1 MSMKRHNKQKK
12 KQNRG
17 IAAIVTASVLAVTL
31 GTVGV
36 FHQMQPIEAYA
47 KESFTGTK
55 QVVEGHTGDDN
66 PFVILDIVPSY
77 ATYKW
82 NGDETQSYQISTGTL
97 GYLVNGQSTM
107 ASDYAGIYKDH
118 SADLLTWQKRSEL
131 VNEIWKSGTGDSDLT
146 FQYEEAYG
154 SGNTRKDL
162 NTPNANGWQ
171 LLIEQETLQ
180 AGDQTTGATAH
191 SGMMKGY
198 FKKYETPDPSVSQ
211 TATPDRTGYDYVK
224 VGDWSEDEGSGES
237 SDNIYQFDQTNGTY
251 QLKFQ
256 KASGS
261 GLTQGY
267 VINDAQNGTQQ
278 ITENNKADYSSS
290 TGLYYKD
297 TNEDFVYAGTIAS
310 VFRSNSISLDEY
322 YSNPVTSSDSNSS
335 DSNLSDSTPSASAST
350 DAEITDTD
358 EKTAEAAATATA
370 TSAATPTTAP
380 ASAAAS
386 ATPTATTTTS
396 TTAAAGTTSK
406 PAATT
411 APDKTA
417 ATAVKAETTTVNNKI
432 NYAAYVPSVLY
443 SELQQTTTPKAV
455 PVTSPSTTDQ
465 STDTDTNSESSDAD
479 NNNSNDLS
487 VPQPVSQPGT
497 ERAYYIVTFKYVT
510 NIAADGSQTIYEVI
524 PGSETEISD
533 TTTNRPYD
541 VYVKSG
547 STAEAGTTPSASA
560 DSSADVSASPSVTPS
575 ASPSSTPDI
584 NTDKVFLYV
593 GPGQGD
599 YKLTDQADLSDA
611 DKKRQ
616 APVWME
622 VRNAPTYFR
631 FNGGCDWLKNY
642 VFHALSGGDN
652 ANENFKI
659 QVRTIRADELTQD
672 MIEKADLVYLESG
685 TAPFIRSDSA
695 NVSLTYLSQDT
706 QTVQRDGN
714 SMTTGMTREN
724 AYGLLYQAAVNLLP
738 VIVDYQAATREEYKD
753 LDYQKVAKIFL
764 KEDLENF
771 VNDAHTDQNW
781 MFEHLGDSG
790 YPDRTYNGNHFVN
803 RNVYMVNSSTPL
815 VNGDFPKAFD
825 EGSTGSGF
833 SEVLN
838 LIQSENALL
847 SEDNRI
853 PESVC
858 KAKAIEYIINYSVGF
873 IAEFTDLRIMELQ
886 PTNNDQA
893 DLKAENPTD
902 NSTTLYWQRNATGSV
917 KKQVLRSSRKVNVQV
932 TTKTPAS
939 FNSEWEDI
947 NQNYNLVF
955 LGLDGQKLNYAAGL
969 WSSTVYND
977 QDLNGKLYHTG
988 DQAGGSD
995 ERYDAS
1001 DITKRKK
1008 QELLDFMKAGY
1019 PVLVENDFFNG
1030 KSAKNGADRI
1040 NTKYVAADT
1049 QMYDFLRQATTDYAD
1064 RIYTI
1069 DDVHSNIL
1077 FLAQL
1082 NIDHPVIRVT
1092 DTADVTLSEA
1102 SNGEFSVSF
1111 GYSITNQNGGG
1122 YGGECSTELYLDMNG
1137 DGNYTDAERV
1147 DNSSAEGGVIR
1158 AAADGGQMS
1167 ILFTEDPGSRAI
1179 PFRLRV
1185 VDNGNTYRR
1194 SSVEGIL
1201 TVLDT
1206 TKEKIRVL
1214 QIGDPDTTS
1223 LSNLYQQEN
1232 STLGYYLKAAEN
1244 TMNVKL
1250 DIETVSSAMLGEKLA
1265 KNQDYLDQWD
1275 LLIVGFGNGS
1285 ENIQAG
1291 RIEDYIQKGHSV
1303 LVTGKEATDGKRQ
1316 MSAMLLGQDENRK
1329 TYGKLGRDTGSLYRY
1344 AGLEAGMFGA
1354 QSSLSAVG
1362 LNEGSIFSYPYSIGK
1377 SAALDGGKSYQA
1389 YDYLLDLSSLKAPF
1403 VTPWF
1408 VFSQSGNNTN
1418 AYDVS
1423 PKDGANNYWLYSR
1436 SNVVFIGNDD
1446 YSGFTYQADN
1456 QQNPVGTGL
1465 LESQMFVNAMM
1476 LAYDSG
1482 VHNLKVD
1489 IVAGFDTTAAK
1500 VASISIPFDKDLENQ
1515 GESGLLDETVDV
1527 YFKFKNS
1534 NLTLSNAYNV
1544 NFYYEDTAGSVT
1556 LNVGDEV
1563 VQVTP
1568 FTSSLWTVQD
1578 NTLTEVA
1585 ASQIRQGKVYRFKA
1599 PVIALQNNTA
1609 ATNAKI
1615 YVEVVSALERPDGSE
1630 GAGSKEIR
1638 GYDSVTFTRT
1648 QLFLLE

>member
-131 VNEIWKSGTGDSDLT
+131 VNEIWKSGTGDSDLV

-198 FKKYETPDPSVSQ
+198 FKKYETPDPDASQ
-211 TATPDRTGYDYVK
+211 AATPDRTGYDYVK
-224 VGDWSEDEGSGES
+224 VGNWNEDEGSGES

-251 QLKFQ
+251 QLQFC

-267 VINDAQNGTQQ
+267 VIKDTDP
-278 ITENNKADYSSS
+278 IDENNKDNYSSV
-290 TGLYYKD
+290 TGVYYMD
-297 TNEDFVYAGTIAS
+297 ADSNFVYAGTIAS

-335 DSNLSDSTPSASAST
+335 DSNLSDSTPLASAST
-350 DAEITDTD
+350 DAELTDTD

-380 ASAAAS
+380 ASAVAS
-386 ATPTATTTTS
+386 ATPTATTS

-411 APDKTA
+411 APDKAA
-417 ATAVKAETTTVNNKI
+417 ATAVKTETTTVNNKI

-443 SELQQTTTPKAV
+443 SELQQTTTPTPKAV
-455 PVTSPSTTDQ
+455 PVTSPSTTDRN
-465 STDTDTNSESSDAD
+465 TDTDTNSESSDAD

-487 VPQPVSQPGT
+487 VPQPVAQTGNGT
-497 ERAYYIVTFKYVT
+497 AYYIVTFKYVT

-560 DSSADVSASPSVTPS
+560 DSSADVSASPSVAPS

-790 YPDRTYNGNHFVN
+790 YPDRSYNSNHFVN
-803 RNVYMVNSSTPL
+803 RNVYIINSSTPL

-1001 DITKRKK
+1001 DITERKK
-1008 QELLDFMKAGY
+1008 NELLDFMKAGY

-1030 KSAKNGADRI
+1030 KSAKNGADLI

-1049 QMYDFLRQATTDYAD
+1049 QMYDFLKHATTDYAD

-1082 NIDHPVIRVT
+1082 NIDHPVMRVT

-1102 SNGEFSVSF
+1102 SNGEFSVFF
-1111 GYSITNQNGGG
+1111 GYSITNQNGGS

-1147 DNSSAEGGVIR
+1147 DNSSAEGSVIR

-1214 QIGDPDTTS
+1214 QIGDPDATS

-1244 TMNVKL
+1244 TMNVKF
-1250 DIETVSSAMLGEKLA
+1250 DIETVSTAMLGEKLA
-1265 KNQDYLDQWD
+1265 KNPDYLEQWD

-1285 ENIQAG
+1285 ENISSG

-1316 MSAMLLGQDENRK
+1316 MSTALLGQYENRK

-1344 AGLEAGMFGA
+1344 AGLDAGMFGA
-1354 QSSLSAVG
+1354 QSNLSAVG
-1362 LNEGSIFSYPYSIGK
+1362 LNTGSVFSYPYSIGK

-1465 LESQMFVNAMM
+1465 QESQMFVNAMM

-1534 NLTLSNAYNV
+1534 NLTLSNASNV

-1630 GAGSKEIR
+1630 GAGSKEVR

>member
-131 VNEIWKSGTGDSDLT
+131 VNEIWKSGTGDSDLV

-198 FKKYETPDPSVSQ
+198 FKKYETPDPDASQ
-211 TATPDRTGYDYVK
+211 AATPDRTGYDYVK
-224 VGDWSEDEGSGES
+224 VGNWNEDEGSGES

-251 QLKFQ
+251 QLQFR

-267 VINDAQNGTQQ
+267 VIKDTDP
-278 ITENNKADYSSS
+278 IDENNKDNYSSV
-290 TGLYYKD
+290 TGVYYMD
-297 TNEDFVYAGTIAS
+297 ADSNFVYAGTIAS

-335 DSNLSDSTPSASAST
+335 DSNLSDSTPLASAST
-350 DAEITDTD
+350 DAELTDTD

-386 ATPTATTTTS
+386 ATPTATTS

-411 APDKTA
+411 APDKAA
-417 ATAVKAETTTVNNKI
+417 ATAVKTETTTVNNKI

-443 SELQQTTTPKAV
+443 SELQQTTTPTPKAV
-455 PVTSPSTTDQ
+455 PVTSPSTTDRN
-465 STDTDTNSESSDAD
+465 TDTDTNSESSDAD

-487 VPQPVSQPGT
+487 VPQPVAQTGT
-497 ERAYYIVTFKYVT
+497 GTAYYIVTFKYVT
-510 NIAADGSQTIYEVI
+510 DIAADGSQTIYEVI
-524 PGSETEISD
+524 PGSETEISGD
-533 TTTNRPYD
+533 TTNRPYD

-547 STAEAGTTPSASA
+547 SAAEAGTTPSASA

-584 NTDKVFLYV
+584 RTDKVFLYV

-652 ANENFKI
+652 TNENFKI

-685 TAPFIRSDSA
+685 TASFIRSDSA
-695 NVSLTYLSQDT
+695 NVSLTYLRQDT

-738 VIVDYQAATREEYKD
+738 VIVDYQAATKEEYKD
-753 LDYQKVAKIFL
+753 LDYQKVAKMFL

-932 TTKTPAS
+932 TTKTPSS

-955 LGLDGQKLNYAAGL
+955 AGLDGQKLNYAAGL
-969 WSSTVYND
+969 WSSTAYND
-977 QDLNGKLYHTG
+977 SNLNGKLYHTG

-1001 DITKRKK
+1001 DITERKK

-1049 QMYDFLRQATTDYAD
+1049 QMYDFLKQATTDYAD

-1102 SNGEFSVSF
+1102 LNGEFSVSF
-1111 GYSITNQNGGG
+1111 GYSITNQNGGS
-1122 YGGECSTELYLDMNG
+1122 YDGECSTELYLDMNG

-1147 DNSSAEGGVIR
+1147 DNVSAEGNVIR

-1214 QIGDPDTTS
+1214 QIGDPDATS

-1244 TMNVKL
+1244 TMNVKF
-1250 DIETVSSAMLGEKLA
+1250 DIETVSTAMLGEKLA
-1265 KNQDYLDQWD
+1265 KNPDYLEQWD

-1285 ENIQAG
+1285 ENISSG

-1316 MSAMLLGQDENRK
+1316 MSTALLGQYENRK

-1344 AGLEAGMFGA
+1344 AGLDAGMFGA
-1354 QSSLSAVG
+1354 QSNLSAVG
-1362 LNEGSIFSYPYSIGK
+1362 LNTGSVFSYPYSIGK

-1465 LESQMFVNAMM
+1465 QESQMFVNAMM

-1630 GAGSKEIR
+1630 GAGSKEVR

>member
-131 VNEIWKSGTGDSDLT
+131 VNEIWKSGTGDSDLV

-198 FKKYETPDPSVSQ
+198 FKKYETPDPDASQ
-211 TATPDRTGYDYVK
+211 AATPDRTGYDYVK
-224 VGDWSEDEGSGES
+224 VGNWNEDEGSGES

-251 QLKFQ
+251 QLQFR

-267 VINDAQNGTQQ
+267 VIKDTDP
-278 ITENNKADYSSS
+278 IDENNKDNYSSV
-290 TGLYYKD
+290 TGVYYMD
-297 TNEDFVYAGTIAS
+297 ADSNFVYAGTIAS

-335 DSNLSDSTPSASAST
+335 DSNLSDSTPLASAST
-350 DAEITDTD
+350 DAELTDTD

-386 ATPTATTTTS
+386 ATPTATTS

-411 APDKTA
+411 APDKAA
-417 ATAVKAETTTVNNKI
+417 ATAVKTETTTVNNKI

-443 SELQQTTTPKAV
+443 SELQQTTTPTPKAV
-455 PVTSPSTTDQ
+455 PVTSPSTTDRN
-465 STDTDTNSESSDAD
+465 TDTDTNSESSDAD

-487 VPQPVSQPGT
+487 VPQPVAQTGT
-497 ERAYYIVTFKYVT
+497 GTAYYIVTFKYVT
-510 NIAADGSQTIYEVI
+510 DIAADGSQTIYEVI
-524 PGSETEISD
+524 PGSETEISGD
-533 TTTNRPYD
+533 TTNRPYD

-547 STAEAGTTPSASA
+547 SAAEAGTTPSASA

-584 NTDKVFLYV
+584 RTDKVFLYV

-685 TAPFIRSDSA
+685 TASFIRSDSA
-695 NVSLTYLSQDT
+695 NVSLTYLRQDT

-738 VIVDYQAATREEYKD
+738 VIVDYQAATKEEYKD
-753 LDYQKVAKIFL
+753 LDYQKVAKMFL

-932 TTKTPAS
+932 TTKTPSS

-955 LGLDGQKLNYAAGL
+955 AGLDGQKLNYAAGL
-969 WSSTVYND
+969 WSSTAYND
-977 QDLNGKLYHTG
+977 SNLNGKLYHTG

-1001 DITKRKK
+1001 DITERKK

-1049 QMYDFLRQATTDYAD
+1049 QMYDFLKQATTDYAD

-1102 SNGEFSVSF
+1102 LNGEFSVSF
-1111 GYSITNQNGGG
+1111 GYSITNQNGGS
-1122 YGGECSTELYLDMNG
+1122 YDGECSTELYLDMNG

-1147 DNSSAEGGVIR
+1147 DNVSAEGNVIR

-1214 QIGDPDTTS
+1214 QIGDPDATS

-1244 TMNVKL
+1244 TMNVKF
-1250 DIETVSSAMLGEKLA
+1250 DIETVSTAMLGEKLA
-1265 KNQDYLDQWD
+1265 KNPDYLEQWD

-1285 ENIQAG
+1285 ENISSG

-1316 MSAMLLGQDENRK
+1316 MSTALLGQYENRK

-1344 AGLEAGMFGA
+1344 AGLDAGMFGA
-1354 QSSLSAVG
+1354 QSNLSAVG
-1362 LNEGSIFSYPYSIGK
+1362 LNTGSVFSYPYSIGK

-1465 LESQMFVNAMM
+1465 QESQMFVNAMM

-1630 GAGSKEIR
+1630 GAGSKEVR

>member
-131 VNEIWKSGTGDSDLT
+131 VNEIWKSGTGDSDLV

-198 FKKYETPDPSVSQ
+198 FKKYETPDPDASQ
-211 TATPDRTGYDYVK
+211 AATPDRTGYDYVK
-224 VGDWSEDEGSGES
+224 VGNWNEDEGSGES

-251 QLKFQ
+251 QLQFR

-267 VINDAQNGTQQ
+267 VIKDTDP
-278 ITENNKADYSSS
+278 IDENNKDNYSSV
-290 TGLYYKD
+290 TGVYYMD
-297 TNEDFVYAGTIAS
+297 ADSNFVYAGTIAS

-335 DSNLSDSTPSASAST
+335 DSNLSDSTPLASAST
-350 DAEITDTD
+350 DAELTDTD

-380 ASAAAS
+380 ASAVAS
-386 ATPTATTTTS
+386 ATPTATTS

-411 APDKTA
+411 APDKAA
-417 ATAVKAETTTVNNKI
+417 ATAVKTETTTVNNKI

-524 PGSETEISD
+524 PGSETEISGD
-533 TTTNRPYD
+533 TTNRPYD

-547 STAEAGTTPSASA
+547 SAAEAGTTPSASA

-695 NVSLTYLSQDT
+695 NVSLTYLRQDT

-714 SMTTGMTREN
+714 SITTGMTREN

-738 VIVDYQAATREEYKD
+738 VIVDYQAVTREEYKD
-753 LDYQKVAKIFL
+753 LDYQKVAKMFL

-771 VNDAHTDQNW
+771 VNDAHTDKNW

-790 YPDRTYNGNHFVN
+790 YPDRSYNGNHFVN

-1244 TMNVKL
+1244 TMNVKF

-1489 IVAGFDTTAAK
+1489 IVAGFDTTAAE

-1615 YVEVVSALERPDGSE
+1615 YVEVVSALERLDGLE
-1630 GAGSKEIR
+1630 GAGSKEVR

>member
-1 MSMKRHNKQKK
+1 
-12 KQNRG
+12 
-17 IAAIVTASVLAVTL
+17 
-31 GTVGV
+31 
-36 FHQMQPIEAYA
+36 MQPIEAYA

-131 VNEIWKSGTGDSDLT
+131 VNEIWKSGTGDSDLV

-198 FKKYETPDPSVSQ
+198 FKKYETPDPDASQ
-211 TATPDRTGYDYVK
+211 AATPDRTGYDYVK
-224 VGDWSEDEGSGES
+224 VGNWNEDEGSGES

-251 QLKFQ
+251 QLQFRKT
-256 KASGS
+256 SGS

-335 DSNLSDSTPSASAST
+335 DSNLSDSTPLASAST
-350 DAEITDTD
+350 DAELTDTD

-380 ASAAAS
+380 ASAVAS
-386 ATPTATTTTS
+386 ATPTATTS

-411 APDKTA
+411 APDKAA
-417 ATAVKAETTTVNNKI
+417 ATAVKTETTTVNNKI

-443 SELQQTTTPKAV
+443 SELQQTTTPTPKAV
-455 PVTSPSTTDQ
+455 PVTSPSTTDRN
-465 STDTDTNSESSDAD
+465 TDTDTNSESSDAD

-487 VPQPVSQPGT
+487 VPQPVAQTGT
-497 ERAYYIVTFKYVT
+497 GTAYYIVTFKYVT
-510 NIAADGSQTIYEVI
+510 DIAADGSQTIYEVI
-524 PGSETEISD
+524 PGSETEISGD
-533 TTTNRPYD
+533 TTNRPYD

-560 DSSADVSASPSVTPS
+560 DSSAEVSASLSVTPS

-685 TAPFIRSDSA
+685 TVPFIRSDSA
-695 NVSLTYLSQDT
+695 NVSLTYLRQDT

-714 SMTTGMTREN
+714 SITTGMTREN

-738 VIVDYQAATREEYKD
+738 VIVDYQAVTREEYKD
-753 LDYQKVAKIFL
+753 LDYQKVAKMFL

-771 VNDAHTDQNW
+771 VNDAHTDKNW

-790 YPDRTYNGNHFVN
+790 YPDRSYNGNHFVN

-838 LIQSENALL
+838 LIRSENALL

-902 NSTTLYWQRNATGSV
+902 NSTTLYWQRNAKGSV

-932 TTKTPAS
+932 TTKTPSS

-955 LGLDGQKLNYAAGL
+955 VGLDGQKLNYAAGL
-969 WSSTVYND
+969 WSSTAYND
-977 QDLNGKLYHTG
+977 SNLNGKLYHTG

-1001 DITKRKK
+1001 DITERKK

-1030 KSAKNGADRI
+1030 KSAKNGVDRI

-1049 QMYDFLRQATTDYAD
+1049 QMYDFLKQATTDYAD

-1102 SNGEFSVSF
+1102 LNGEFSVSF
-1111 GYSITNQNGGG
+1111 GYSITNQNGGS
-1122 YGGECSTELYLDMNG
+1122 YDGECSTELYLDMNG

-1147 DNSSAEGGVIR
+1147 DNVSAEGNVIR

-1201 TVLDT
+1201 TVVDA

-1214 QIGDPDTTS
+1214 QIGEPDTTS

-1232 STLGYYLKAAEN
+1232 STLGYYLRAAEN
-1244 TMNVKL
+1244 GMNVKF

-1265 KNQDYLDQWD
+1265 KNQDYLEQWD

-1285 ENIQAG
+1285 ENISSG

-1316 MSAMLLGQDENRK
+1316 MSTALLGQYETRK

-1344 AGLEAGMFGA
+1344 AGLDAGMFGA

-1377 SAALDGGKSYQA
+1377 SVALDGGKSYQA

-1418 AYDVS
+1418 AYDIS
-1423 PKDGANNYWLYSR
+1423 LKDGANNYWLYSR

-1465 LESQMFVNAMM
+1465 QESQMFVNAMM
-1476 LAYDSG
+1476 LAYDAG
-1482 VHNLKVD
+1482 IHNLKVD

-1515 GESGLLDETVDV
+1515 SGSGLLDETVDV

-1534 NLTLSNAYNV
+1534 NLTLSNAYTV
-1544 NFYYEDTAGSVT
+1544 NFYYEDTAGSDT
-1556 LNVGDEV
+1556 LNVGDEK

-1578 NTLTEVA
+1578 NTLTEVS

-1630 GAGSKEIR
+1630 GVGSKAVR

-1648 QLFLLE
+1648 QLFLLV

>member
-198 FKKYETPDPSVSQ
+198 FKKYETPDPDASQ
-211 TATPDRTGYDYVK
+211 AATPDRTGYDYVK
-224 VGDWSEDEGSGES
+224 VGNWNEDEGSGES

-251 QLKFQ
+251 QLQFR

-267 VINDAQNGTQQ
+267 VIKDTDP
-278 ITENNKADYSSS
+278 IDENNKDNYSSV
-290 TGLYYKD
+290 TGVYYMD
-297 TNEDFVYAGTIAS
+297 ADSNFVYAGTIAS

-1001 DITKRKK
+1001 DITERKK

-1102 SNGEFSVSF
+1102 SNGEFSVFF
-1111 GYSITNQNGGG
+1111 GYSITNQNGGS

-1147 DNSSAEGGVIR
+1147 DNSSAEGSVIR

-1214 QIGDPDTTS
+1214 QIGDPDATS

-1244 TMNVKL
+1244 TMNVKF
-1250 DIETVSSAMLGEKLA
+1250 DIETVSTAMLGEKLA
-1265 KNQDYLDQWD
+1265 KNPDYLEQWD

-1285 ENIQAG
+1285 ENISSG

-1303 LVTGKEATDGKRQ
+1303 LVTGKEAMDGKRQ
-1316 MSAMLLGQDENRK
+1316 MSAMLLGQDENLK

-1377 SAALDGGKSYQA
+1377 SVALDGGKSYQA

-1465 LESQMFVNAMM
+1465 QESQMFVNAMM
-1476 LAYDSG
+1476 LAYDAG
-1482 VHNLKVD
+1482 VHNMKVD

-1630 GAGSKEIR
+1630 GAGSKEVR

>member
-131 VNEIWKSGTGDSDLT
+131 VNEIWKSGTGDSDLV

-198 FKKYETPDPSVSQ
+198 FKKYETPDPDASQ
-211 TATPDRTGYDYVK
+211 AATPDRTGYDYVK
-224 VGDWSEDEGSGES
+224 VGNWNEDEGSGES

-251 QLKFQ
+251 QLQFR

-267 VINDAQNGTQQ
+267 VIKDTDP
-278 ITENNKADYSSS
+278 IDENNKDNYSSV
-290 TGLYYKD
+290 TGVYYMD
-297 TNEDFVYAGTIAS
+297 ADSNFVYAGTIAS

-335 DSNLSDSTPSASAST
+335 DSNLSDSTPLASAST
-350 DAEITDTD
+350 DAELTDTD

-386 ATPTATTTTS
+386 ATPTATTS

-411 APDKTA
+411 APDKAA
-417 ATAVKAETTTVNNKI
+417 ATAVKTETTTVNNKI

-443 SELQQTTTPKAV
+443 SELQQTTTPTPKTV
-455 PVTSPSTTDQ
+455 PVTSPSTTDRN
-465 STDTDTNSESSDAD
+465 TDTDTNSESSDAD

-487 VPQPVSQPGT
+487 VPQPVAQTGT
-497 ERAYYIVTFKYVT
+497 GTAYYIVTFKYVT
-510 NIAADGSQTIYEVI
+510 DIAADGSQTIYEVI
-524 PGSETEISD
+524 PGSETEISGD
-533 TTTNRPYD
+533 TTNRPYD

-547 STAEAGTTPSASA
+547 SAAEAGTTPSASA

-584 NTDKVFLYV
+584 RTDKVFLYV

-672 MIEKADLVYLESG
+672 MIEKADLVYLENG
-685 TAPFIRSDSA
+685 TASFIRSDSA
-695 NVSLTYLSQDT
+695 NVSLTYLRQDT

-738 VIVDYQAATREEYKD
+738 VIVDYQAATKEEYKD
-753 LDYQKVAKIFL
+753 LDYQKVAKMFL

-932 TTKTPAS
+932 TTKTPSS

-955 LGLDGQKLNYAAGL
+955 AGLDGQKLNYAAGL
-969 WSSTVYND
+969 WSSTAYND
-977 QDLNGKLYHTG
+977 SNLNGKLYHTG

-1001 DITKRKK
+1001 DITERKK

-1049 QMYDFLRQATTDYAD
+1049 QMYDFLKQATTDYAD

-1102 SNGEFSVSF
+1102 LNGEFSVSF
-1111 GYSITNQNGGG
+1111 GYSITNQNGGS
-1122 YGGECSTELYLDMNG
+1122 YDGECSTELYLDMNG

-1147 DNSSAEGGVIR
+1147 DNVSAEGNVIR

-1214 QIGDPDTTS
+1214 QIGDPDATS

-1244 TMNVKL
+1244 TMNVKF
-1250 DIETVSSAMLGEKLA
+1250 DIETVSTAMLGEKLA
-1265 KNQDYLDQWD
+1265 KNPDYLEQWD

-1285 ENIQAG
+1285 ENISSG

-1316 MSAMLLGQDENRK
+1316 MSTALLGQYENRK

-1344 AGLEAGMFGA
+1344 AGLDAGMFGA
-1354 QSSLSAVG
+1354 QSNLSAVG
-1362 LNEGSIFSYPYSIGK
+1362 LNTGSVFSYPYSIGK

-1465 LESQMFVNAMM
+1465 QESQMFVNAMM

-1630 GAGSKEIR
+1630 GAGSKEVR

>member
-131 VNEIWKSGTGDSDLT
+131 VNEIWKSGTGDSDLV

-198 FKKYETPDPSVSQ
+198 FKKYETPDPDASQ
-211 TATPDRTGYDYVK
+211 AATPDRTGYDYVK
-224 VGDWSEDEGSGES
+224 VGNWNEDEGSGES

-251 QLKFQ
+251 QLQFR

-267 VINDAQNGTQQ
+267 VIKDTDP
-278 ITENNKADYSSS
+278 IDENNKDNYSSV
-290 TGLYYKD
+290 TGVYYMD
-297 TNEDFVYAGTIAS
+297 ADSNFVYAGTIAS

-335 DSNLSDSTPSASAST
+335 DSNLSDSTPLASAST
-350 DAEITDTD
+350 DAELTDTD

-386 ATPTATTTTS
+386 ATPTATTS

-411 APDKTA
+411 APDKAA
-417 ATAVKAETTTVNNKI
+417 ATAVKTETTTVNNKI

-443 SELQQTTTPKAV
+443 SELQQTTTPTPKAV
-455 PVTSPSTTDQ
+455 PVTSPSTTDRN
-465 STDTDTNSESSDAD
+465 TDTDTNSESSDAD

-487 VPQPVSQPGT
+487 VPQPVAQTGT
-497 ERAYYIVTFKYVT
+497 GTAYYIVTFKYVT
-510 NIAADGSQTIYEVI
+510 DIAADGSQTIYEVI
-524 PGSETEISD
+524 PGSETEISGD
-533 TTTNRPYD
+533 TTNRPYD

-547 STAEAGTTPSASA
+547 SAAEAGTTPSASA

-584 NTDKVFLYV
+584 RTDKVFLYV

-685 TAPFIRSDSA
+685 TASFIRSDSA
-695 NVSLTYLSQDT
+695 NVSLTYLRQDT

-738 VIVDYQAATREEYKD
+738 VIVDYQAATKEEYKD
-753 LDYQKVAKIFL
+753 LDYQKVAKMFL

-932 TTKTPAS
+932 TTKTPSS

-955 LGLDGQKLNYAAGL
+955 AGLDGQKLNYAAGL
-969 WSSTVYND
+969 WSSTAYND
-977 QDLNGKLYHTG
+977 SNLNGKLYHTG

-1001 DITKRKK
+1001 DITERKK

-1049 QMYDFLRQATTDYAD
+1049 QMYDFLKQATTDYAD

-1102 SNGEFSVSF
+1102 LNGEFSVSF
-1111 GYSITNQNGGG
+1111 GYSITNQNGGS
-1122 YGGECSTELYLDMNG
+1122 YDGECSTELYLDMNG

-1147 DNSSAEGGVIR
+1147 DNVSAEGNVIR

-1214 QIGDPDTTS
+1214 QIGDPDATS

-1244 TMNVKL
+1244 TMNVKF
-1250 DIETVSSAMLGEKLA
+1250 DIETVSTAMLGEKLA
-1265 KNQDYLDQWD
+1265 KNPDYLEQWD

-1285 ENIQAG
+1285 ENISSG

-1316 MSAMLLGQDENRK
+1316 MSTALLGQYENRK

-1344 AGLEAGMFGA
+1344 AGLDAGMFGA
-1354 QSSLSAVG
+1354 QSNLSAVG
-1362 LNEGSIFSYPYSIGK
+1362 LNTGSVFSYPYSIGK

-1465 LESQMFVNAMM
+1465 QESQMFVNAMM

-1544 NFYYEDTAGSVT
+1544 NFYYDDTAGSVT

-1578 NTLTEVA
+1578 NTFTEVA

-1630 GAGSKEIR
+1630 GAGSKEVR

>member
-131 VNEIWKSGTGDSDLT
+131 VNEIWKSGTGDSDLV

-198 FKKYETPDPSVSQ
+198 FKKYETPDPDASQ
-211 TATPDRTGYDYVK
+211 AATPDRTGYDYVK
-224 VGDWSEDEGSGES
+224 VGNWNEDEGSGES

-251 QLKFQ
+251 QLQFR

-267 VINDAQNGTQQ
+267 VIKDTDP
-278 ITENNKADYSSS
+278 IDENNKDNYSSV
-290 TGLYYKD
+290 TGVYYMD
-297 TNEDFVYAGTIAS
+297 ADSNFVYAGTIAS

-335 DSNLSDSTPSASAST
+335 DSNLSDSTPLASAST
-350 DAEITDTD
+350 DAELTDTD
-358 EKTAEAAATATA
+358 EKTAEAAAT
-370 TSAATPTTAP
+370 PTTAP
-380 ASAAAS
+380 ASAVAS
-386 ATPTATTTTS
+386 ATPTATTS

-411 APDKTA
+411 APDKAA
-417 ATAVKAETTTVNNKI
+417 ATAVKTETTTVNNKI

-443 SELQQTTTPKAV
+443 SELQQTTTPTPKAV
-455 PVTSPSTTDQ
+455 PVTSPSTTDRN
-465 STDTDTNSESSDAD
+465 TDTDTNSESSDAD

-487 VPQPVSQPGT
+487 VPQPVAQTGT
-497 ERAYYIVTFKYVT
+497 GTAYYIVTFKYVT
-510 NIAADGSQTIYEVI
+510 DIAADGSQTIYEVI
-524 PGSETEISD
+524 PGSETEISGD
-533 TTTNRPYD
+533 TTNRPYD

-560 DSSADVSASPSVTPS
+560 DSSAEVSASLSVTPS

-685 TAPFIRSDSA
+685 TASFIRSDSA
-695 NVSLTYLSQDT
+695 NVSLTYLRQDT

-738 VIVDYQAATREEYKD
+738 VIVDYQAATKEEYKD
-753 LDYQKVAKIFL
+753 LDYQKVAKMFL

-932 TTKTPAS
+932 TTKTPSS

-955 LGLDGQKLNYAAGL
+955 AGLDGQKLNYAAGL
-969 WSSTVYND
+969 WSSTAYND
-977 QDLNGKLYHTG
+977 SNLNGKLYHTG

-1001 DITKRKK
+1001 DITERKK

-1049 QMYDFLRQATTDYAD
+1049 QMYDFLKQATTDYAD

-1102 SNGEFSVSF
+1102 LNGEFSVSF
-1111 GYSITNQNGGG
+1111 GYSITNQNGGS
-1122 YGGECSTELYLDMNG
+1122 YDGECSTELYLDMNG

-1147 DNSSAEGGVIR
+1147 DNVSAEGNVIR

-1201 TVLDT
+1201 TVVDT

-1214 QIGDPDTTS
+1214 QIGDPDATS

-1244 TMNVKL
+1244 TMNVKF
-1250 DIETVSSAMLGEKLA
+1250 DIETVSTAMLGEKLA
-1265 KNQDYLDQWD
+1265 KNPDYLEQWD

-1285 ENIQAG
+1285 ENISSG

-1316 MSAMLLGQDENRK
+1316 MSTALLGQYENRK

-1344 AGLEAGMFGA
+1344 AGLDAGMFGA
-1354 QSSLSAVG
+1354 QSNLSAVG
-1362 LNEGSIFSYPYSIGK
+1362 LNTGSVFSYPYSIGK

-1465 LESQMFVNAMM
+1465 QESQMFVNAMM

-1544 NFYYEDTAGSVT
+1544 KFYYEDTAGSVT

-1578 NTLTEVA
+1578 NTLTEVP

-1615 YVEVVSALERPDGSE
+1615 YVEVVSALERPDGLE
-1630 GAGSKEIR
+1630 GAGSKEVR

>member
-131 VNEIWKSGTGDSDLT
+131 VNEIWKSGTGDSDLV

-198 FKKYETPDPSVSQ
+198 FKKYETPDPDASQ
-211 TATPDRTGYDYVK
+211 AATPDRTGYDYVK
-224 VGDWSEDEGSGES
+224 VGNWNEDEGSGES

-251 QLKFQ
+251 QLQFR

-267 VINDAQNGTQQ
+267 VIKDTDP
-278 ITENNKADYSSS
+278 IDENNKDNYSSV
-290 TGLYYKD
+290 TGVYYMD
-297 TNEDFVYAGTIAS
+297 ADSNFVYAGTIAS

-335 DSNLSDSTPSASAST
+335 DSNLSDSTPLASAST
-350 DAEITDTD
+350 DAELTDTD

-380 ASAAAS
+380 ASAVAS
-386 ATPTATTTTS
+386 ATPTATTS
-396 TTAAAGTTSK
+396 TTAAVGTTSK

-411 APDKTA
+411 APDKAA
-417 ATAVKAETTTVNNKI
+417 ATAVKTETTTVNNKI

-443 SELQQTTTPKAV
+443 SELQQTTTPTPKAV
-455 PVTSPSTTDQ
+455 PVTSPSTTDRN
-465 STDTDTNSESSDAD
+465 TDTDTNSESSDAD

-487 VPQPVSQPGT
+487 VPQPVAQTGT
-497 ERAYYIVTFKYVT
+497 AYYIVTFKYVT
-510 NIAADGSQTIYEVI
+510 DIAADGSQTIYEVI
-524 PGSETEISD
+524 PGSETEISGD
-533 TTTNRPYD
+533 TTNRPYD
-541 VYVKSG
+541 VYAKSG
-547 STAEAGTTPSASA
+547 STAEAGTTPSTSA
-560 DSSADVSASPSVTPS
+560 DSSAEVSASPSVTPS

-584 NTDKVFLYV
+584 RTDKVFLYV

-695 NVSLTYLSQDT
+695 NVSLTYLRQDT

-714 SMTTGMTREN
+714 SITTGMTREN

-738 VIVDYQAATREEYKD
+738 VIVDYQAVTREEYKD
-753 LDYQKVAKIFL
+753 LDYQKVAKMFL

-771 VNDAHTDQNW
+771 VNDAHTDKNW

-790 YPDRTYNGNHFVN
+790 YPDRSYNGNHFVN

-893 DLKAENPTD
+893 DLRAENPTD
-902 NSTTLYWQRNATGSV
+902 SSTTLYWQRNATGSV

-932 TTKTPAS
+932 TTKTPSS

-955 LGLDGQKLNYAAGL
+955 VGLDGQKLNYAAGL
-969 WSSTVYND
+969 WSSTAYND
-977 QDLNGKLYHTG
+977 SNLNGKLYHTG

-995 ERYDAS
+995 ERYDTS
-1001 DITKRKK
+1001 DITERKK

-1049 QMYDFLRQATTDYAD
+1049 QMYDFMKQATTDYAD

-1092 DTADVTLSEA
+1092 DTADATLSEA
-1102 SNGEFSVSF
+1102 LNGEFSVSF
-1111 GYSITNQNGGG
+1111 GYSITNQNGGS
-1122 YGGECSTELYLDMNG
+1122 YDGECSTELYLDMNG

-1147 DNSSAEGGVIR
+1147 DNVSAEGNVIR

-1179 PFRLRV
+1179 PFQLRV

-1201 TVLDT
+1201 TVVDA

-1214 QIGDPDTTS
+1214 QIGEPNTTS

-1232 STLGYYLKAAEN
+1232 STLGYYLRAAEN
-1244 TMNVKL
+1244 GMNVKF

-1265 KNQDYLDQWD
+1265 KNQDYLEQWD

-1316 MSAMLLGQDENRK
+1316 MSAMLLGQYENRK
-1329 TYGKLGRDTGSLYRY
+1329 TYGKLGRDTDSLYRY
-1344 AGLEAGMFGA
+1344 AGLDAGMFGA

-1377 SAALDGGKSYQA
+1377 SVALDGGKSYQA

-1418 AYDVS
+1418 AYDIS

-1515 GESGLLDETVDV
+1515 SGSGLLDETVDV

-1630 GAGSKEIR
+1630 GAGSKEVR

>member
-1001 DITKRKK
+1001 DITERKK

-1102 SNGEFSVSF
+1102 SNGEFSVFF
-1111 GYSITNQNGGG
+1111 GYSITNQNGGS

-1147 DNSSAEGGVIR
+1147 DNSSAEGSVIR

-1214 QIGDPDTTS
+1214 QIGDPDATS

-1244 TMNVKL
+1244 TMNVKF
-1250 DIETVSSAMLGEKLA
+1250 DIETVSTAMLGEKLA
-1265 KNQDYLDQWD
+1265 KNPDYLEQWD

-1285 ENIQAG
+1285 ENISSG

-1303 LVTGKEATDGKRQ
+1303 LVTGKEAMDGKRQ
-1316 MSAMLLGQDENRK
+1316 MSAMLLGQDENLK

-1354 QSSLSAVG
+1354 QSSLSAAG

-1465 LESQMFVNAMM
+1465 QESQMFVNAMM

-1534 NLTLSNAYNV
+1534 NLTLSNPYTV
-1544 NFYYEDTAGSVT
+1544 NFYYEDAAGGTS
-1556 LNVGDEV
+1556 LDVGDEK

-1615 YVEVVSALERPDGSE
+1615 YVEVVSALERPDGLE
-1630 GAGSKEIR
+1630 GAGSKEVR

>member
-131 VNEIWKSGTGDSDLT
+131 VNEIWKSGTGDSDLV

-198 FKKYETPDPSVSQ
+198 FKKYETPDPDASQ
-211 TATPDRTGYDYVK
+211 AATPDRTGYDYVK
-224 VGDWSEDEGSGES
+224 VGNWNEDEGSGES

-251 QLKFQ
+251 QLQFR

-267 VINDAQNGTQQ
+267 VIKDTDP
-278 ITENNKADYSSS
+278 IDENNKDNYSSV
-290 TGLYYKD
+290 TGVYYMD
-297 TNEDFVYAGTIAS
+297 ADSNFVYAGTIAS

-335 DSNLSDSTPSASAST
+335 DSNLSDSTPLASAST
-350 DAEITDTD
+350 DAELTDTD

-380 ASAAAS
+380 ASAVAS
-386 ATPTATTTTS
+386 ATPTATTS

-411 APDKTA
+411 APDKAA
-417 ATAVKAETTTVNNKI
+417 ATAVKTETTTVNNKI

-443 SELQQTTTPKAV
+443 SELQQTTTPTPKAV
-455 PVTSPSTTDQ
+455 PVTSPSTTDRN
-465 STDTDTNSESSDAD
+465 TDTDTNSESSDAD

-487 VPQPVSQPGT
+487 VPQPVAQTGT
-497 ERAYYIVTFKYVT
+497 GTAYYIVTFKYVT
-510 NIAADGSQTIYEVI
+510 DIAADGSQTIYEVI
-524 PGSETEISD
+524 PGSETEISGD
-533 TTTNRPYD
+533 TTNRPYD

-547 STAEAGTTPSASA
+547 SAAEAGTTPSASA

-584 NTDKVFLYV
+584 RTDKVFLYV

-685 TAPFIRSDSA
+685 TASFIRSDSA
-695 NVSLTYLSQDT
+695 NVSLTYLRQDT

-738 VIVDYQAATREEYKD
+738 VIVDYQAATKEEYKD
-753 LDYQKVAKIFL
+753 LDYQKVAKMFL

-932 TTKTPAS
+932 TTKTPSS

-955 LGLDGQKLNYAAGL
+955 AGLDGQKLNYAAGL
-969 WSSTVYND
+969 WSSTAYND
-977 QDLNGKLYHTG
+977 SNLNGKLYHTG

-1001 DITKRKK
+1001 DITERKK

-1049 QMYDFLRQATTDYAD
+1049 QMYDFLKQATTDYAD

-1102 SNGEFSVSF
+1102 LNGEFSVSF
-1111 GYSITNQNGGG
+1111 GYSITNQNGGS
-1122 YGGECSTELYLDMNG
+1122 YDGECSTELYLDMNG

-1147 DNSSAEGGVIR
+1147 DNVSAEGNVIR

-1201 TVLDT
+1201 TVVDT

-1214 QIGDPDTTS
+1214 QIGDPDATS

-1244 TMNVKL
+1244 TMNVKF
-1250 DIETVSSAMLGEKLA
+1250 DIETVSTAMLGEKLA
-1265 KNQDYLDQWD
+1265 KNPDYLEQWD

-1285 ENIQAG
+1285 ENISSG

-1316 MSAMLLGQDENRK
+1316 MSTALLGQYENRK

-1344 AGLEAGMFGA
+1344 AGLDAGMFGA
-1354 QSSLSAVG
+1354 QSNLSAVG
-1362 LNEGSIFSYPYSIGK
+1362 LNTGSVFSYPYSIGK

-1465 LESQMFVNAMM
+1465 QESQMFVNAMM

-1544 NFYYEDTAGSVT
+1544 KFYYEDTAGSVT

-1578 NTLTEVA
+1578 NTLTEVP

-1615 YVEVVSALERPDGSE
+1615 YVEVVSALERPDGLE
-1630 GAGSKEIR
+1630 GAGSKEVR

>member
-131 VNEIWKSGTGDSDLT
+131 VNEIWKSGTGDSDLV

-198 FKKYETPDPSVSQ
+198 FKKYETPDPDASQ
-211 TATPDRTGYDYVK
+211 AATPDRTGYDYVK
-224 VGDWSEDEGSGES
+224 VGNWNEDEGSGES

-251 QLKFQ
+251 QLQFC

-267 VINDAQNGTQQ
+267 VIKDTDP
-278 ITENNKADYSSS
+278 IDENNKDNYSSV
-290 TGLYYKD
+290 TGVYYMD
-297 TNEDFVYAGTIAS
+297 ADSNFVYAGTIAS

-335 DSNLSDSTPSASAST
+335 DSNLSDSTPLASAST
-350 DAEITDTD
+350 DAELTDTD

-380 ASAAAS
+380 ASAVAS
-386 ATPTATTTTS
+386 ATPTATTS

-411 APDKTA
+411 APDKAA
-417 ATAVKAETTTVNNKI
+417 ATAVKTETTTVNNKI

-443 SELQQTTTPKAV
+443 SELQQTTTPTPKAV
-455 PVTSPSTTDQ
+455 PVTSPSTTDRN
-465 STDTDTNSESSDAD
+465 TDTDTNSESSDAD

-487 VPQPVSQPGT
+487 VPQPVAQTGNGT
-497 ERAYYIVTFKYVT
+497 AYYIVTFKYVT

-560 DSSADVSASPSVTPS
+560 DSSADVSASPSVAPS

-790 YPDRTYNGNHFVN
+790 YPDRSYNSNHFVN
-803 RNVYMVNSSTPL
+803 RNVYIINSSTPL

-902 NSTTLYWQRNATGSV
+902 NSTTLYWQRNAKGSV

-932 TTKTPAS
+932 TTKTPSS

-955 LGLDGQKLNYAAGL
+955 VGLDGQKLNYAAGL
-969 WSSTVYND
+969 WSSTAYND
-977 QDLNGKLYHTG
+977 SNLNGKLYHTG

-1001 DITKRKK
+1001 DITERKK

-1030 KSAKNGADRI
+1030 KSAKNGVDRI

-1049 QMYDFLRQATTDYAD
+1049 QMYDFLKQATTDYAD

-1102 SNGEFSVSF
+1102 LNGEFSVSF
-1111 GYSITNQNGGG
+1111 GYSITNQNGGS
-1122 YGGECSTELYLDMNG
+1122 YDGECSTELYLDMNG

-1147 DNSSAEGGVIR
+1147 DNVSAEGNVIR

-1201 TVLDT
+1201 TVVDT

-1214 QIGDPDTTS
+1214 QIGEPDTTS

-1232 STLGYYLKAAEN
+1232 STLGYYLRAAEN
-1244 TMNVKL
+1244 GMNVKF
-1250 DIETVSSAMLGEKLA
+1250 DIETVSSTMLGEKLA
-1265 KNQDYLDQWD
+1265 KNPDYMEQWD

-1303 LVTGKEATDGKRQ
+1303 LVTGKVATDGKRQ
-1316 MSAMLLGQDENRK
+1316 MSAMLLGQYENRK

-1344 AGLEAGMFGA
+1344 AGLDAGMFGA
-1354 QSSLSAVG
+1354 QSNLSAVG
-1362 LNEGSIFSYPYSIGK
+1362 LNTGSVFSYPFSIGK
-1377 SAALDGGKSYQA
+1377 SVALDGGKSYQA

-1465 LESQMFVNAMM
+1465 QESQMFVNAMM

-1534 NLTLSNAYNV
+1534 NLTLSNAYAV
-1544 NFYYEDTAGSVT
+1544 NFYYEDAAGETS
-1556 LNVGDEV
+1556 LDVGDEV

-1630 GAGSKEIR
+1630 GAGSKEVR

>member
-162 NTPNANGWQ
+162 NTQNANGWQ

-198 FKKYETPDPSVSQ
+198 FKKYETPDPDASQ
-211 TATPDRTGYDYVK
+211 AATPDRTGYDYVK
-224 VGDWSEDEGSGES
+224 VGNWNEDEGSGES

-251 QLKFQ
+251 QLQFR

-267 VINDAQNGTQQ
+267 VIKDTDP
-278 ITENNKADYSSS
+278 IDENNKDNYSSV
-290 TGLYYKD
+290 TGVYYMD
-297 TNEDFVYAGTIAS
+297 ADSNFVYAGTIAS

-386 ATPTATTTTS
+386 ATPTATTS

-411 APDKTA
+411 APDKAA
-417 ATAVKAETTTVNNKI
+417 ATAVKTETTTVNNKI

-443 SELQQTTTPKAV
+443 SELQQTTTPTPKAV
-455 PVTSPSTTDQ
+455 PVTSPSTTDRN
-465 STDTDTNSESSDAD
+465 TDTDTNSESSDAD

-487 VPQPVSQPGT
+487 VPQPVAQTGT
-497 ERAYYIVTFKYVT
+497 GTAYYIVTFKYVT
-510 NIAADGSQTIYEVI
+510 DIAADGSQTIYEVI
-524 PGSETEISD
+524 PGSETEISGD
-533 TTTNRPYD
+533 TTNRPYD

-547 STAEAGTTPSASA
+547 SAAEAGTTPSASA

-584 NTDKVFLYV
+584 RTDKVFLYV
-593 GPGQGD
+593 GPGAGD

-685 TAPFIRSDSA
+685 TASFIRSDSA
-695 NVSLTYLSQDT
+695 NVSLTYLRQDT

-738 VIVDYQAATREEYKD
+738 VIVDYQAATKEEYKD
-753 LDYQKVAKIFL
+753 LDYQKVAKMFL

-932 TTKTPAS
+932 TTKTPSS

-955 LGLDGQKLNYAAGL
+955 AGLDGQKLNYAAGL
-969 WSSTVYND
+969 WSSTAYND
-977 QDLNGKLYHTG
+977 SNLNGKLYHTG

-1001 DITKRKK
+1001 DITERKK

-1049 QMYDFLRQATTDYAD
+1049 QMYDFLKQATTDYAD

-1102 SNGEFSVSF
+1102 LNGEFSVSF
-1111 GYSITNQNGGG
+1111 GYSITNQNGGS
-1122 YGGECSTELYLDMNG
+1122 YDGECSTELYLDMNG

-1147 DNSSAEGGVIR
+1147 DNVSAEGNVIR

-1201 TVLDT
+1201 TVVDT

-1214 QIGDPDTTS
+1214 QIGDPDATS

-1244 TMNVKL
+1244 TMNVKF
-1250 DIETVSSAMLGEKLA
+1250 DIETVSTAMLGEKLA
-1265 KNQDYLDQWD
+1265 KNPDYLEQWD

-1285 ENIQAG
+1285 ENISSG

-1316 MSAMLLGQDENRK
+1316 MSTALLGQYENRK

-1344 AGLEAGMFGA
+1344 AGLDAGMFGA
-1354 QSSLSAVG
+1354 QSNLSAVG
-1362 LNEGSIFSYPYSIGK
+1362 LNTGSVFSYPYSIGK

-1465 LESQMFVNAMM
+1465 QESQMFVNAMM

-1482 VHNLKVD
+1482 IHNLKVD

-1515 GESGLLDETVDV
+1515 SGSGLLDEMVDV

-1534 NLTLSNAYNV
+1534 NLTLSNAYAV
-1544 NFYYEDTAGSVT
+1544 KFYYEDTAGSVT

-1630 GAGSKEIR
+1630 GAGSKEVR

>member
-12 KQNRG
+12 KQNRR

-31 GTVGV
+31 GTVGI

-55 QVVEGHTGDDN
+55 QVVEGHTREDN

-82 NGDETQSYQISTGTL
+82 NGDETQSYEIGTGTL

-107 ASDYAGIYKDH
+107 SSDYAGIYKDH

-131 VNEIWKSGTGDSDLT
+131 VNEIWKTGTSDSDLT

-180 AGDQTTGATAH
+180 TGDQTIGATAH

-198 FKKYETPDPSVSQ
+198 FKKYETPDPDASP
-211 TATPDRTGYDYVK
+211 TAAPDRTGYDYVK

-261 GLTQGY
+261 GRTQGY
-267 VINDAQNGTQQ
+267 VIKDTNPID
-278 ITENNKADYSSS
+278 ENNKDNYSSV
-290 TGLYYKD
+290 TGVYYMD
-297 TNEDFVYAGTIAS
+297 ADSNFVYAGTIAS
-310 VFRSNSISLDEY
+310 IFESNSISLNDY
-322 YSNPVTSSDSNSS
+322 YSNPVASSDSS
-335 DSNLSDSTPSASAST
+335 LSDSTPSDSVSS
-350 DAEITDTD
+350 DAETTDTD
-358 EKTAEAAATATA
+358 EKTAEAVATATA
-370 TSAATPTTAP
+370 TSAATPTTAS

-411 APDKTA
+411 ESDKAA

-432 NYAAYVPSVLY
+432 NYAAYVPSVFY

-465 STDTDTNSESSDAD
+465 STDTESS
-479 NNNSNDLS
+479 NSNALS
-487 VPQPVSQPGT
+487 TPQPVVKTGT
-497 ERAYYIVTFKYVT
+497 GTAYYVVTFEYIT
-510 NIAADGSQTIYEVI
+510 NKAADDSRTIYEVVS
-524 PGSETEISD
+524 GSETEISGD
-533 TTTNRPYD
+533 TTNRPYD

-584 NTDKVFLYV
+584 RTDKVFLYV

-642 VFHALSGGDN
+642 VFHALSSGDN

-685 TAPFIRSDSA
+685 TAPFVRSDSTKVTLA
-695 NVSLTYLSQDT
+695 YLSQDT

-738 VIVDYQAATREEYKD
+738 VIVDYQAVTRKEYKD
-753 LDYQKVAKIFL
+753 LDYQKVAKMFL

-771 VNDAHTDQNW
+771 VNDAHTDKNW

-790 YPDRTYNGNHFVN
+790 YPDRSYNGNHFVN

-873 IAEFTDLRIMELQ
+873 IAEFTDLHIMELQ

-893 DLKAENPTD
+893 DLRAENPTD

-932 TTKTPAS
+932 TTKTPSS

-955 LGLDGQKLNYAAGL
+955 VGLDGQKLNYAAGL
-969 WSSTVYND
+969 WSSTAYND
-977 QDLNGKLYHTG
+977 SNLNGKLYHTG

-1030 KSAKNGADRI
+1030 KSAKNGVDRI

-1049 QMYDFLRQATTDYAD
+1049 QMYDFLKQATTDYAD

-1092 DTADVTLSEA
+1092 DTADVTLSETL
-1102 SNGEFSVSF
+1102 NGEFSVSF
-1111 GYSITNQNGGG
+1111 GYSITNQNGGS
-1122 YGGECSTELYLDMNG
+1122 YDGEYSTELYLDMNG

-1147 DNSSAEGGVIR
+1147 DNVSAEGNVIR
-1158 AAADGGQMS
+1158 AAADGGQLS

-1179 PFRLRV
+1179 SFRLRV

-1201 TVLDT
+1201 TVADT

-1214 QIGDPDTTS
+1214 QIGEPDTTS
-1223 LSNLYQQEN
+1223 LSKLYQQEN
-1232 STLGYYLKAAEN
+1232 STLGYYLRAAEN
-1244 TMNVKL
+1244 GMNVKF
-1250 DIETVSSAMLGEKLA
+1250 DIETVSTAMLGEKLA
-1265 KNQDYLDQWD
+1265 KNPDYLEQWD

-1285 ENIQAG
+1285 ENISSG

-1316 MSAMLLGQDENRK
+1316 MSTALLGQYENRK

-1344 AGLEAGMFGA
+1344 AGLDAGMFGA
-1354 QSSLSAVG
+1354 QSNLSAVG
-1362 LNEGSIFSYPYSIGK
+1362 LNTGSVFSYPYSIGK

-1465 LESQMFVNAMM
+1465 QESQMFVNAMM

-1578 NTLTEVA
+1578 NTLTEVS
-1585 ASQIRQGKVYRFKA
+1585 ASRIRQGKVYRFKA

-1615 YVEVVSALERPDGSE
+1615 YVEVVSALERPDGLE
-1630 GAGSKEIR
+1630 GAGSKEVR

>member
-162 NTPNANGWQ
+162 NTQNANGWQ

-198 FKKYETPDPSVSQ
+198 FKKYETPDPDASQ
-211 TATPDRTGYDYVK
+211 AATPDRTGYDYVK
-224 VGDWSEDEGSGES
+224 VGNWNEDEGSGES

-251 QLKFQ
+251 QLQFR

-267 VINDAQNGTQQ
+267 VIKDTDP
-278 ITENNKADYSSS
+278 IDENNKDNYSSV
-290 TGLYYKD
+290 TGVYYMD
-297 TNEDFVYAGTIAS
+297 ADSNFVYAGTIAS

-1001 DITKRKK
+1001 DITERKK

-1102 SNGEFSVSF
+1102 SNGEFSVFF
-1111 GYSITNQNGGG
+1111 GYSITNQNGGS

-1147 DNSSAEGGVIR
+1147 DNSSAEGSVIR

-1214 QIGDPDTTS
+1214 QIGDPDATS

-1244 TMNVKL
+1244 TMNVKF
-1250 DIETVSSAMLGEKLA
+1250 DIETVSTAMLGEKLA
-1265 KNQDYLDQWD
+1265 KNPDYLEQWD

-1285 ENIQAG
+1285 ENISSG

-1303 LVTGKEATDGKRQ
+1303 LVTGKEAMDGKRQ
-1316 MSAMLLGQDENRK
+1316 MSAMLLGQDENLK

-1354 QSSLSAVG
+1354 QSSLSAAG

-1377 SAALDGGKSYQA
+1377 SVALDGGKSYQA

-1465 LESQMFVNAMM
+1465 QESQMFVNAMM
-1476 LAYDSG
+1476 LAYDAG
-1482 VHNLKVD
+1482 VHNMKVD

-1630 GAGSKEIR
+1630 GAGSKEVR

>member
-131 VNEIWKSGTGDSDLT
+131 VNEIWKSGTGDSDLV

-198 FKKYETPDPSVSQ
+198 FKKYETPDPDASQ
-211 TATPDRTGYDYVK
+211 AATPDRTGYDYVK
-224 VGDWSEDEGSGES
+224 VGNWNEDEGSGES

-251 QLKFQ
+251 QLQFR

-267 VINDAQNGTQQ
+267 VIKDTDP
-278 ITENNKADYSSS
+278 IDENNKDNYSSV
-290 TGLYYKD
+290 TGVYYMD
-297 TNEDFVYAGTIAS
+297 ADSNFVYAGTIAS

-1244 TMNVKL
+1244 TMNVKF

-1630 GAGSKEIR
+1630 GAGSKEVR

>member
-198 FKKYETPDPSVSQ
+198 FKKYETPDPDASQ
-211 TATPDRTGYDYVK
+211 AATPDRTGYDYVK
-224 VGDWSEDEGSGES
+224 VGNWNEDEGSGES

-251 QLKFQ
+251 QLQFR

-267 VINDAQNGTQQ
+267 VIKDTDP
-278 ITENNKADYSSS
+278 IDENNKDNYSSV
-290 TGLYYKD
+290 TGVYYMD
-297 TNEDFVYAGTIAS
+297 ADSNFVYAGTIAS

-335 DSNLSDSTPSASAST
+335 DSNLSDSTPLASAST
-350 DAEITDTD
+350 DAELTDTD

-386 ATPTATTTTS
+386 ATSTATTTTS

-455 PVTSPSTTDQ
+455 PVTSPSTTDRN
-465 STDTDTNSESSDAD
+465 TDTDTNSESSDAD

-487 VPQPVSQPGT
+487 VPQPVSKPGT
-497 ERAYYIVTFKYVT
+497 GTAYYIVTFKYVT
-510 NIAADGSQTIYEVI
+510 DIAADGSQTIYEVI
-524 PGSETEISD
+524 PGSETEISGD
-533 TTTNRPYD
+533 TTNRPYD
-541 VYVKSG
+541 VYAKSG
-547 STAEAGTTPSASA
+547 SAAEAGTTPSASA

-584 NTDKVFLYV
+584 RTDKVFLYV

-599 YKLTDQADLSDA
+599 YKLTDQTDLSDA

-685 TAPFIRSDSA
+685 TASFIRSDSA
-695 NVSLTYLSQDT
+695 NVSLTYLRQDT

-738 VIVDYQAATREEYKD
+738 VIVDYQAATKEEYKD
-753 LDYQKVAKIFL
+753 LDYQKVAKMFL

-1001 DITKRKK
+1001 DITERKK

-1049 QMYDFLRQATTDYAD
+1049 QMYDFMKQATTDYAD

-1092 DTADVTLSEA
+1092 DTADATLSEA
-1102 SNGEFSVSF
+1102 LNGEFSVSF
-1111 GYSITNQNGGG
+1111 GYSITNQNGGS
-1122 YGGECSTELYLDMNG
+1122 YDGECSTELYLDMNG

-1147 DNSSAEGGVIR
+1147 DNVSAEGNVIR

-1179 PFRLRV
+1179 PFQLRV

-1201 TVLDT
+1201 TVVDA

-1214 QIGDPDTTS
+1214 QIGEPNTTS

-1232 STLGYYLKAAEN
+1232 STLGYYLRAAEN
-1244 TMNVKL
+1244 GMNVKF

-1265 KNQDYLDQWD
+1265 KNQDYLEQWD

-1316 MSAMLLGQDENRK
+1316 MSAMLLGQYENRK
-1329 TYGKLGRDTGSLYRY
+1329 TYGKLGRDTDSLYRY
-1344 AGLEAGMFGA
+1344 AGLDAGMFGA

-1377 SAALDGGKSYQA
+1377 SVALDGGKSYQA

-1418 AYDVS
+1418 AYDIS

-1482 VHNLKVD
+1482 IHNLKVD

-1515 GESGLLDETVDV
+1515 SGSGLLDETVDV

-1578 NTLTEVA
+1578 NTLTEVP

-1615 YVEVVSALERPDGSE
+1615 YVEVVSALERPDGLE
-1630 GAGSKEIR
+1630 GAGSKEVR

>member
-131 VNEIWKSGTGDSDLT
+131 VNEIWKSGTGDSDLV

-171 LLIEQETLQ
+171 LLIEQETLR

-198 FKKYETPDPSVSQ
+198 FKKYETPDPDASQ
-211 TATPDRTGYDYVK
+211 AATPDRTGYDYVK
-224 VGDWSEDEGSGES
+224 VGNWNEDEGSGES

-251 QLKFQ
+251 QLQFC

-267 VINDAQNGTQQ
+267 VIKDTDP
-278 ITENNKADYSSS
+278 IDENNKDNYSSV
-290 TGLYYKD
+290 TGVYYMD
-297 TNEDFVYAGTIAS
+297 ADSNFVYAGTIAS

-335 DSNLSDSTPSASAST
+335 DSNLSDSTPLASAST
-350 DAEITDTD
+350 DAELTDTD

-380 ASAAAS
+380 ASAVAS
-386 ATPTATTTTS
+386 ATPTATTS

-443 SELQQTTTPKAV
+443 SELQQTTTPTPKAV
-455 PVTSPSTTDQ
+455 PVTSPSTTDRN
-465 STDTDTNSESSDAD
+465 TDTDTNSESSDAD

-487 VPQPVSQPGT
+487 VPQPVAQTGNGT
-497 ERAYYIVTFKYVT
+497 AYYIVTFKYVT

-560 DSSADVSASPSVTPS
+560 DSSADVSASPSVAPS

-932 TTKTPAS
+932 TTKTPSS

-955 LGLDGQKLNYAAGL
+955 VGLDGQKLNYAAGL
-969 WSSTVYND
+969 WSSTAYND
-977 QDLNGKLYHTG
+977 SNLNGKLYHTG

-995 ERYDAS
+995 ERYDTS
-1001 DITKRKK
+1001 DITERKK

-1049 QMYDFLRQATTDYAD
+1049 QMYDFMKQATTDYAD

-1092 DTADVTLSEA
+1092 DTADATLSEA
-1102 SNGEFSVSF
+1102 LNGEFSVSF
-1111 GYSITNQNGGG
+1111 GYSITNQNGGS
-1122 YGGECSTELYLDMNG
+1122 YDGECSTELYLDMNG

-1147 DNSSAEGGVIR
+1147 DNVSAEGNVIR

-1201 TVLDT
+1201 TVVDA

-1214 QIGDPDTTS
+1214 QIGEPNTTS

-1232 STLGYYLKAAEN
+1232 STLGYYLRAAEN
-1244 TMNVKL
+1244 GMNVKF

-1265 KNQDYLDQWD
+1265 KNQDYLEQWD

-1316 MSAMLLGQDENRK
+1316 MSAMLLGQYENRK
-1329 TYGKLGRDTGSLYRY
+1329 TYGKLGRDTDSLYRY
-1344 AGLEAGMFGA
+1344 AGLDAGMFGA

-1377 SAALDGGKSYQA
+1377 SVALDGGKSYQA

-1418 AYDVS
+1418 AYDIS

-1456 QQNPVGTGL
+1456 QQNPTGTGL

-1630 GAGSKEIR
+1630 GAGSKEVR

>member
-131 VNEIWKSGTGDSDLT
+131 VNEIWKSGTGDSDLV

-198 FKKYETPDPSVSQ
+198 FKKYETPDPDASQ
-211 TATPDRTGYDYVK
+211 AATPDRTGYDYVK
-224 VGDWSEDEGSGES
+224 VGNWNEDEGSGES

-251 QLKFQ
+251 QLQFR

-267 VINDAQNGTQQ
+267 VIKDTDP
-278 ITENNKADYSSS
+278 IDENNKDNYSSV
-290 TGLYYKD
+290 TGVYYMD
-297 TNEDFVYAGTIAS
+297 ADSNFVYAGTIAS

-335 DSNLSDSTPSASAST
+335 DSNLSDSTPLASAST
-350 DAEITDTD
+350 DAELTDTD

-380 ASAAAS
+380 ASAVAS
-386 ATPTATTTTS
+386 ATPTATTS

-411 APDKTA
+411 APDKAA
-417 ATAVKAETTTVNNKI
+417 ATAVKTETTTVNNKI

-443 SELQQTTTPKAV
+443 SELQQTTTPTPKAV
-455 PVTSPSTTDQ
+455 PVTSPSTTDRN
-465 STDTDTNSESSDAD
+465 TDTDTNSESSDAD

-487 VPQPVSQPGT
+487 VPQPVAQTGT
-497 ERAYYIVTFKYVT
+497 GTAYYIVTFKYVT
-510 NIAADGSQTIYEVI
+510 DIAADGSQTIYEVI
-524 PGSETEISD
+524 PGSETEISGD
-533 TTTNRPYD
+533 TTNRPYD

-560 DSSADVSASPSVTPS
+560 DSSAEVSASLSVTPS

-695 NVSLTYLSQDT
+695 NVSLTYLRQDT

-714 SMTTGMTREN
+714 SITTGMTREN

-738 VIVDYQAATREEYKD
+738 VIVDYQAVTREEYKD
-753 LDYQKVAKIFL
+753 LDYQKVAKMFL

-771 VNDAHTDQNW
+771 VNDAHTDKNW

-790 YPDRTYNGNHFVN
+790 YPDRSYNGNHFVN

-838 LIQSENALL
+838 LIRSENALL

-902 NSTTLYWQRNATGSV
+902 NSTTLYWQRNAKGSV

-932 TTKTPAS
+932 TTKTPSS

-955 LGLDGQKLNYAAGL
+955 VGLDGQKLNYAAGL
-969 WSSTVYND
+969 WSSTAYND
-977 QDLNGKLYHTG
+977 SNLNGKLYHTG

-1001 DITKRKK
+1001 DITERKK

-1030 KSAKNGADRI
+1030 KSAKNGVDRI

-1049 QMYDFLRQATTDYAD
+1049 QMYDFLKQATTDYAD

-1102 SNGEFSVSF
+1102 LNGEFSVSF
-1111 GYSITNQNGGG
+1111 GYSITNQNGGS
-1122 YGGECSTELYLDMNG
+1122 YDGECSTELYLDMNG

-1147 DNSSAEGGVIR
+1147 DNVSAEGNVIR

-1201 TVLDT
+1201 TVVDA

-1244 TMNVKL
+1244 TMNVKF

-1265 KNQDYLDQWD
+1265 KNQDYLEQWD

-1316 MSAMLLGQDENRK
+1316 MSAMLLGQYENRK
-1329 TYGKLGRDTGSLYRY
+1329 TYGKLGRDTDSLYRY
-1344 AGLEAGMFGA
+1344 AGLDAGMFGA

-1377 SAALDGGKSYQA
+1377 SVALDGGKSYQA

-1418 AYDVS
+1418 AYDIS

-1465 LESQMFVNAMM
+1465 QESQMFVNAMM

-1489 IVAGFDTTAAK
+1489 IVAGFDTTAAE

-1615 YVEVVSALERPDGSE
+1615 YVEVVSALERLDGLE
-1630 GAGSKEIR
+1630 GAGSKEVR

>member
-1 MSMKRHNKQKK
+1 MSMKRHYKQKK
-12 KQNRG
+12 KQNRR

-31 GTVGV
+31 GTVGI
-36 FHQMQPIEAYA
+36 FHQMQLIEAYA

-55 QVVEGHTGDDN
+55 QVVEGHTGEGN

-82 NGDETQSYQISTGTL
+82 NGDETQSYEIDTGTL

-107 ASDYAGIYKDH
+107 SFDYAGIYKDH

-131 VNEIWKSGTGDSDLT
+131 VNEIWKSGTGDSDLV

-180 AGDQTTGATAH
+180 TGDQTIGATAH

-198 FKKYETPDPSVSQ
+198 FKKYETPDPSASQ
-211 TATPDRTGYDYVK
+211 AAAPDRTGYDYVK
-224 VGDWSEDEGSGES
+224 VGDWNEDEGSGES

-267 VINDAQNGTQQ
+267 VIKNSEQ
-278 ITENNKADYSSS
+278 ITDSNYRQYRSS

-310 VFRSNSISLDEY
+310 IFESNSISLNDY
-322 YSNPVTSSDSNSS
+322 YSNPVASSDSVSS
-335 DSNLSDSTPSASAST
+335 

-358 EKTAEAAATATA
+358 EKTAEAAATTTV
-370 TSAATPTTAP
+370 TSTATPTTAP

-411 APDKTA
+411 EPDKTA
-417 ATAVKAETTTVNNKI
+417 ATAVKAETTTVDNKI

-465 STDTDTNSESSDAD
+465 STDTDSS
-479 NNNSNDLS
+479 NSNALS
-487 VPQPVSQPGT
+487 TPQPVVQTGT
-497 ERAYYIVTFKYVT
+497 GTAYYVVTFEYIT
-510 NIAADGSQTIYEVI
+510 NKAADDSRTIYEVVS
-524 PGSETEISD
+524 GSETEISGD
-533 TTTNRPYD
+533 TTNRPYD
-541 VYVKSG
+541 VYVKCG

-560 DSSADVSASPSVTPS
+560 GSSADVSASPSVTPS

-584 NTDKVFLYV
+584 RTDKVFLYV

-695 NVSLTYLSQDT
+695 NVSLTYLRRDT

-714 SMTTGMTREN
+714 SITTGMTREN

-738 VIVDYQAATREEYKD
+738 VIVDYQAVTREEYKD
-753 LDYQKVAKIFL
+753 LDYQKVAKMFL

-771 VNDAHTDQNW
+771 VNDAHTDKNW

-790 YPDRTYNGNHFVN
+790 YPDRSYNGNHFVN

-932 TTKTPAS
+932 TTKTPSS

-955 LGLDGQKLNYAAGL
+955 VGLDGQKLNYAAGL
-969 WSSTVYND
+969 WSSTAYND
-977 QDLNGKLYHTG
+977 SNLNGKLYHTG

-1001 DITKRKK
+1001 DITERKK

-1049 QMYDFLRQATTDYAD
+1049 QMYDFLKQATTDYAD

-1102 SNGEFSVSF
+1102 LNGEFSVSF
-1111 GYSITNQNGGG
+1111 GYSITNQNGGS
-1122 YGGECSTELYLDMNG
+1122 YDGECSTELYLDMNG

-1147 DNSSAEGGVIR
+1147 DNVSAEGNVIR

-1201 TVLDT
+1201 TVVDT

-1214 QIGDPDTTS
+1214 QIGEPDTTS

-1232 STLGYYLKAAEN
+1232 STLGYYLRAAE
-1244 TMNVKL
+1244 M
-1250 DIETVSSAMLGEKLA
+1250 A
-1265 KNQDYLDQWD
+1265 
-1275 LLIVGFGNGS
+1275 
-1285 ENIQAG
+1285 
-1291 RIEDYIQKGHSV
+1291 
-1303 LVTGKEATDGKRQ
+1303 
-1316 MSAMLLGQDENRK
+1316 
-1329 TYGKLGRDTGSLYRY
+1329 
-1344 AGLEAGMFGA
+1344 
-1354 QSSLSAVG
+1354 
-1362 LNEGSIFSYPYSIGK
+1362 
-1377 SAALDGGKSYQA
+1377 
-1389 YDYLLDLSSLKAPF
+1389 
-1403 VTPWF
+1403 
-1408 VFSQSGNNTN
+1408 
-1418 AYDVS
+1418 
-1423 PKDGANNYWLYSR
+1423 
-1436 SNVVFIGNDD
+1436 
-1446 YSGFTYQADN
+1446 
-1456 QQNPVGTGL
+1456 
-1465 LESQMFVNAMM
+1465 
-1476 LAYDSG
+1476 
-1482 VHNLKVD
+1482 
-1489 IVAGFDTTAAK
+1489 
-1500 VASISIPFDKDLENQ
+1500 
-1515 GESGLLDETVDV
+1515 
-1527 YFKFKNS
+1527 
-1534 NLTLSNAYNV
+1534 
-1544 NFYYEDTAGSVT
+1544 
-1556 LNVGDEV
+1556 
-1563 VQVTP
+1563 
-1568 FTSSLWTVQD
+1568 
-1578 NTLTEVA
+1578 
-1585 ASQIRQGKVYRFKA
+1585 
-1599 PVIALQNNTA
+1599 
-1609 ATNAKI
+1609 
-1615 YVEVVSALERPDGSE
+1615 
-1630 GAGSKEIR
+1630 
-1638 GYDSVTFTRT
+1638 
-1648 QLFLLE
+1648 

>member
-131 VNEIWKSGTGDSDLT
+131 VNEIWKSGTGDSDLV

-198 FKKYETPDPSVSQ
+198 FKKYETPDPDASQ
-211 TATPDRTGYDYVK
+211 AATPDRTGYDYVK
-224 VGDWSEDEGSGES
+224 VGNWNEDEGSGES

-251 QLKFQ
+251 QLQFR

-267 VINDAQNGTQQ
+267 VIKDTDP
-278 ITENNKADYSSS
+278 IDENNKDNYSSV
-290 TGLYYKD
+290 TGVYYMD
-297 TNEDFVYAGTIAS
+297 ADSNFVYAGTIAS

-335 DSNLSDSTPSASAST
+335 DSNLSDSTPLASAST
-350 DAEITDTD
+350 DAELTDTD
-358 EKTAEAAATATA
+358 EKTAEAAATTTA
-370 TSAATPTTAP
+370 ISAATPTTAP
-380 ASAAAS
+380 ASAVAS
-386 ATPTATTTTS
+386 ATPTATTS

-411 APDKTA
+411 APDKAA
-417 ATAVKAETTTVNNKI
+417 ATAVKTETTTVNNKI

-443 SELQQTTTPKAV
+443 SELQQTTTPTPKAV
-455 PVTSPSTTDQ
+455 PVTSPSTTDRN
-465 STDTDTNSESSDAD
+465 TDTDTNSESSDAD

-487 VPQPVSQPGT
+487 VPQPVAQTGT
-497 ERAYYIVTFKYVT
+497 GTAYYIVTFKYVT
-510 NIAADGSQTIYEVI
+510 DIAADGSQTIYEVI
-524 PGSETEISD
+524 PGSETEISGD
-533 TTTNRPYD
+533 TTNRPYD
-541 VYVKSG
+541 VYAKSG
-547 STAEAGTTPSASA
+547 STAEAGTTPSTSA
-560 DSSADVSASPSVTPS
+560 DSSAEVSASPSVTPS

-584 NTDKVFLYV
+584 RTDKVFLYV

-659 QVRTIRADELTQD
+659 QVHTIRADELTQD

-695 NVSLTYLSQDT
+695 NVSLTYLRQDT

-714 SMTTGMTREN
+714 SITTGMTREN

-738 VIVDYQAATREEYKD
+738 VIVDYQAVTREEYKD
-753 LDYQKVAKIFL
+753 LDYQKVAKMFL

-771 VNDAHTDQNW
+771 VNDAHTDKNW

-790 YPDRTYNGNHFVN
+790 YPDRSYNGNHFVN

-893 DLKAENPTD
+893 DLRAENPTD
-902 NSTTLYWQRNATGSV
+902 SSTTLYWQRNATGSV

-932 TTKTPAS
+932 TTKTPSS

-955 LGLDGQKLNYAAGL
+955 VGLDGQKLNYAAGL
-969 WSSTVYND
+969 WSSTAYND
-977 QDLNGKLYHTG
+977 SNLNGKLYHTG

-995 ERYDAS
+995 ERYDTS
-1001 DITKRKK
+1001 DITERKK

-1049 QMYDFLRQATTDYAD
+1049 QMYDFMKQATTDYAD

-1092 DTADVTLSEA
+1092 DTADATLSEA
-1102 SNGEFSVSF
+1102 LNGEFSVSF
-1111 GYSITNQNGGG
+1111 GYSITNQNGGS
-1122 YGGECSTELYLDMNG
+1122 YDGECSTELYLDMNG

-1147 DNSSAEGGVIR
+1147 DNVSAEGNVIR

-1179 PFRLRV
+1179 PFQLRV

-1201 TVLDT
+1201 TVVDA

-1214 QIGDPDTTS
+1214 QIGEPNTTS

-1232 STLGYYLKAAEN
+1232 STLGYYLRAAEN
-1244 TMNVKL
+1244 GMNVKF

-1265 KNQDYLDQWD
+1265 KNQDYLEQWD

-1316 MSAMLLGQDENRK
+1316 MSAMLLGQYENRK

-1344 AGLEAGMFGA
+1344 AGLDAGMFAEQSNLGA
-1354 QSSLSAVG
+1354 SG
-1362 LNEGSIFSYPYSIGK
+1362 LNEGSVFSYPYAIGK
-1377 SAALDGGKSYQA
+1377 SVALDGNRSHKA
-1389 YDYLLDLSSLKAPF
+1389 YDYLLDLSNLTTPF

-1408 VFSQSGNNTN
+1408 VFTGSGQN
-1418 AYDVS
+1418 AYDIS
-1423 PKDGANNYWLYSR
+1423 PNDGANNYYLYSR

-1446 YSGFTYQADN
+1446 YSSYTYDVDN
-1456 QQNPVGTGL
+1456 PQNPTGTGL

-1515 GESGLLDETVDV
+1515 SGSGLLDETVDV

-1534 NLTLSNAYNV
+1534 NLTQSNAYNV

-1630 GAGSKEIR
+1630 GAGSKEVR

>member
-131 VNEIWKSGTGDSDLT
+131 VNEIWKSGTGDSDLV

-198 FKKYETPDPSVSQ
+198 FKKYETPDPDASQ
-211 TATPDRTGYDYVK
+211 AATPDRTGYDYVK
-224 VGDWSEDEGSGES
+224 VGNWNEDEGSGES

-251 QLKFQ
+251 QLQFR

-267 VINDAQNGTQQ
+267 VIKDTDP
-278 ITENNKADYSSS
+278 IDENNKDNYSSV
-290 TGLYYKD
+290 TGVYYMD
-297 TNEDFVYAGTIAS
+297 ADSNFVYAGTIAS

-335 DSNLSDSTPSASAST
+335 DSNLSDSTPLASAST
-350 DAEITDTD
+350 DAELTDTD

-386 ATPTATTTTS
+386 ATPTATTS

-411 APDKTA
+411 APDKAA
-417 ATAVKAETTTVNNKI
+417 ATAVKTETTTVNNKI

-443 SELQQTTTPKAV
+443 SELQQTTTPTPKAV
-455 PVTSPSTTDQ
+455 PVTSPSTTDRN
-465 STDTDTNSESSDAD
+465 TDTDTNSESSDAD

-487 VPQPVSQPGT
+487 VPQPVAQTGT
-497 ERAYYIVTFKYVT
+497 GTAYYIVTFKYVT
-510 NIAADGSQTIYEVI
+510 DIAADGSQTIYEVI
-524 PGSETEISD
+524 PGSETEISGD
-533 TTTNRPYD
+533 TTNRPYD

-547 STAEAGTTPSASA
+547 SAAEAGTTPSASA

-584 NTDKVFLYV
+584 RTDKVFLYV

-672 MIEKADLVYLESG
+672 MIEKADLVYLENG
-685 TAPFIRSDSA
+685 TASFIRSDSA
-695 NVSLTYLSQDT
+695 NVSLTYLRQDT

-738 VIVDYQAATREEYKD
+738 VIVDYQAATKEEYKD
-753 LDYQKVAKIFL
+753 LDYQKVAKMFL

-932 TTKTPAS
+932 TTKTPSS

-955 LGLDGQKLNYAAGL
+955 AGLDGQKLNYAAGL
-969 WSSTVYND
+969 WSSTAYND
-977 QDLNGKLYHTG
+977 SNLNGKLYHTG

-1001 DITKRKK
+1001 DITERKK

-1049 QMYDFLRQATTDYAD
+1049 QMYDFLKQATTDYAD

-1102 SNGEFSVSF
+1102 LNGEFSVSF
-1111 GYSITNQNGGG
+1111 GYSITNQNGGS
-1122 YGGECSTELYLDMNG
+1122 YDGECSTELYLDMNG

-1147 DNSSAEGGVIR
+1147 DNVSAEGNVIR

-1214 QIGDPDTTS
+1214 QIGDPDATS

-1244 TMNVKL
+1244 TMNVKF
-1250 DIETVSSAMLGEKLA
+1250 DIETVSTAMLGEKLA
-1265 KNQDYLDQWD
+1265 KNPDYLEQWD

-1285 ENIQAG
+1285 ENISSG

-1316 MSAMLLGQDENRK
+1316 MSTALLGQYENRK

-1344 AGLEAGMFGA
+1344 AGLDAGMFGA
-1354 QSSLSAVG
+1354 QSNLSAVG
-1362 LNEGSIFSYPYSIGK
+1362 LNTGSVFSYPYSIGK

-1465 LESQMFVNAMM
+1465 QESQMFVNAMM

-1630 GAGSKEIR
+1630 GAGSKEVR

>member
-131 VNEIWKSGTGDSDLT
+131 VNEIWKSGTGDSDLV

-198 FKKYETPDPSVSQ
+198 FKKYETPDPDASQ
-211 TATPDRTGYDYVK
+211 ATPDRTGYDYVK
-224 VGDWSEDEGSGES
+224 VGNWNEDEGSGES

-251 QLKFQ
+251 QLQFR

-267 VINDAQNGTQQ
+267 VIKDTDP
-278 ITENNKADYSSS
+278 IDENNKDNYSSV
-290 TGLYYKD
+290 TGVYYMD
-297 TNEDFVYAGTIAS
+297 ADSNFVYAGTIAS

-335 DSNLSDSTPSASAST
+335 DSNLSDSTPLASAST
-350 DAEITDTD
+350 DAELTDTD
-358 EKTAEAAATATA
+358 EKTAEAAATTTA
-370 TSAATPTTAP
+370 ISAATPTTAP
-380 ASAAAS
+380 ASAVAS
-386 ATPTATTTTS
+386 ATPTATTS

-411 APDKTA
+411 APDKAA
-417 ATAVKAETTTVNNKI
+417 ATAVKTETTTVNNKI

-443 SELQQTTTPKAV
+443 SELQQTTTPTPKAV
-455 PVTSPSTTDQ
+455 PVTSPSTTDRN
-465 STDTDTNSESSDAD
+465 TDTDTNSESSDAD

-487 VPQPVSQPGT
+487 VPQPVAQTGT
-497 ERAYYIVTFKYVT
+497 GTAYYIVTFKYVT
-510 NIAADGSQTIYEVI
+510 DIAADGSQTIYEVI
-524 PGSETEISD
+524 PGSETEISGD
-533 TTTNRPYD
+533 TTNRPYD
-541 VYVKSG
+541 VYAKSG
-547 STAEAGTTPSASA
+547 STAEAGTTPSTSA
-560 DSSADVSASPSVTPS
+560 DSSAEVSASPSVTPS

-584 NTDKVFLYV
+584 RTDKVFLYV

-659 QVRTIRADELTQD
+659 QVHTIRADELTQD

-695 NVSLTYLSQDT
+695 NVSLTYLRQDT

-714 SMTTGMTREN
+714 SITTGMTREN

-738 VIVDYQAATREEYKD
+738 VIVDYQAVTREEYKD
-753 LDYQKVAKIFL
+753 LDYQKVAKMFL

-771 VNDAHTDQNW
+771 VNDAHTDKNW

-790 YPDRTYNGNHFVN
+790 YPDRSYNGNHFVN

-893 DLKAENPTD
+893 DLRAENPTD
-902 NSTTLYWQRNATGSV
+902 SSTTLYWQRNATGSV

-932 TTKTPAS
+932 TTKTPSS

-955 LGLDGQKLNYAAGL
+955 VGLDGQKLNYAAGL
-969 WSSTVYND
+969 WSSTAYND
-977 QDLNGKLYHTG
+977 SNLNGKLYHTG

-995 ERYDAS
+995 ERYDTS
-1001 DITKRKK
+1001 DITERKK

-1049 QMYDFLRQATTDYAD
+1049 QMYDFMKQATTDYAD

-1092 DTADVTLSEA
+1092 DTADATLSEA
-1102 SNGEFSVSF
+1102 LNGEFSVSF
-1111 GYSITNQNGGG
+1111 GYSITNQNGGS
-1122 YGGECSTELYLDMNG
+1122 YDGECSTELYLDMNG

-1147 DNSSAEGGVIR
+1147 DNVSAEGNVIR

-1179 PFRLRV
+1179 PFQLRV

-1201 TVLDT
+1201 TVVDA

-1214 QIGDPDTTS
+1214 QIGEPNTTS

-1232 STLGYYLKAAEN
+1232 STLGYYLRAAEN
-1244 TMNVKL
+1244 GMNVKF

-1265 KNQDYLDQWD
+1265 KNQDYLEQWD

-1316 MSAMLLGQDENRK
+1316 MSAMLLGQYENRK

-1344 AGLEAGMFGA
+1344 AGLDAGMFAEQSNLGA
-1354 QSSLSAVG
+1354 SG
-1362 LNEGSIFSYPYSIGK
+1362 LNEGSVFSYPYAIGK
-1377 SAALDGGKSYQA
+1377 SVALDGNRSHKA
-1389 YDYLLDLSSLKAPF
+1389 YDYLLDLSNLTTPF

-1408 VFSQSGNNTN
+1408 VFTGSGQN
-1418 AYDVS
+1418 AYDIS
-1423 PKDGANNYWLYSR
+1423 PNDGANNYYLYSR

-1446 YSGFTYQADN
+1446 YSSYTYDVDN
-1456 QQNPVGTGL
+1456 PQNPTGAGL

-1515 GESGLLDETVDV
+1515 SGSGLLDETVDV

-1534 NLTLSNAYNV
+1534 NLTQSNAYNV

-1630 GAGSKEIR
+1630 GAGSKEVR

>member
-162 NTPNANGWQ
+162 NTQNANGWQ

-198 FKKYETPDPSVSQ
+198 FKKYETPDPDASQ
-211 TATPDRTGYDYVK
+211 AATPDRTGYDYVK
-224 VGDWSEDEGSGES
+224 VGNWNEDEGSGES

-251 QLKFQ
+251 QLQFR

-267 VINDAQNGTQQ
+267 VIKDTDP
-278 ITENNKADYSSS
+278 IDENNKDNYSSV
-290 TGLYYKD
+290 TGVYYMD
-297 TNEDFVYAGTIAS
+297 ADSDFVYAGTIAS

-1001 DITKRKK
+1001 DITERKK

-1102 SNGEFSVSF
+1102 SNGEFSVFF
-1111 GYSITNQNGGG
+1111 GYSITNQNGGS
-1122 YGGECSTELYLDMNG
+1122 YDGECSTELYLDMNG

-1147 DNSSAEGGVIR
+1147 DNSSAEGSVIR

-1214 QIGDPDTTS
+1214 QIGDPDATS

-1244 TMNVKL
+1244 TMNVKF
-1250 DIETVSSAMLGEKLA
+1250 DIETVSTAMLGEKLA
-1265 KNQDYLDQWD
+1265 KNPDYLEQWD

-1285 ENIQAG
+1285 ENISSG

-1303 LVTGKEATDGKRQ
+1303 LVTGKEAMDGKRQ
-1316 MSAMLLGQDENRK
+1316 MSAMLLGQDENLK

-1354 QSSLSAVG
+1354 QSSLSAAG

-1377 SAALDGGKSYQA
+1377 SVALDGGKSYQA

-1465 LESQMFVNAMM
+1465 QESQMFVNAMM
-1476 LAYDSG
+1476 LAYDAG
-1482 VHNLKVD
+1482 VHNMKVD

-1585 ASQIRQGKVYRFKA
+1585 ASRIRQGKVYRFKA

-1630 GAGSKEIR
+1630 GAGSKEVR

>member
-131 VNEIWKSGTGDSDLT
+131 VNEIWKSGTGDSDLV

-198 FKKYETPDPSVSQ
+198 FKKYETPDPDASQ
-211 TATPDRTGYDYVK
+211 AATPDRTGYDYVK
-224 VGDWSEDEGSGES
+224 VGNWNEDEGSGES

-267 VINDAQNGTQQ
+267 VIKDTDP
-278 ITENNKADYSSS
+278 IDENNKDNYSSV
-290 TGLYYKD
+290 TGVYYMD
-297 TNEDFVYAGTIAS
+297 ADSNFVYAGTIAS

-335 DSNLSDSTPSASAST
+335 DSNLSDSTPLASAST
-350 DAEITDTD
+350 DAELTDTD

-386 ATPTATTTTS
+386 ATPTATTS

-411 APDKTA
+411 APDKAA
-417 ATAVKAETTTVNNKI
+417 ATAVKTETTTVNNKI

-443 SELQQTTTPKAV
+443 SELQQTTTPTPKAV
-455 PVTSPSTTDQ
+455 PVTSPSTTDRN
-465 STDTDTNSESSDAD
+465 TDTDTNSESSDAD

-487 VPQPVSQPGT
+487 VPQPVAQTGT
-497 ERAYYIVTFKYVT
+497 GTAYYIVTFKYVT
-510 NIAADGSQTIYEVI
+510 DIAADGSQTIYEVI
-524 PGSETEISD
+524 PGSETEISGD
-533 TTTNRPYD
+533 TTNRPYD

-547 STAEAGTTPSASA
+547 SAAEAGTTPSASA

-584 NTDKVFLYV
+584 RTDKVFLYV

-685 TAPFIRSDSA
+685 TASFIRSDSA
-695 NVSLTYLSQDT
+695 NVSLTYLRQDT

-738 VIVDYQAATREEYKD
+738 VIVDYQAATKEEYKD
-753 LDYQKVAKIFL
+753 LDYQKVAKMFL

-932 TTKTPAS
+932 TTKTPSS

-955 LGLDGQKLNYAAGL
+955 AGLDGQKLNYAAGL
-969 WSSTVYND
+969 WSSTAYND
-977 QDLNGKLYHTG
+977 SNLNGKLYHTG

-1001 DITKRKK
+1001 DITERKK

-1049 QMYDFLRQATTDYAD
+1049 QMYDFLKQATTDYAD

-1102 SNGEFSVSF
+1102 LNGEFSVSF
-1111 GYSITNQNGGG
+1111 GYSITNQNGGS
-1122 YGGECSTELYLDMNG
+1122 YDGECSTELYLDMNG

-1147 DNSSAEGGVIR
+1147 DNVSAEGNVIR

-1214 QIGDPDTTS
+1214 QIGDPDATS

-1244 TMNVKL
+1244 TMNVKF
-1250 DIETVSSAMLGEKLA
+1250 DIETVSTAMLGEKLA
-1265 KNQDYLDQWD
+1265 KNPDYLEQWD

-1285 ENIQAG
+1285 ENISSG

-1316 MSAMLLGQDENRK
+1316 MSTALLGQYENRK

-1344 AGLEAGMFGA
+1344 AGLDAGMFGA
-1354 QSSLSAVG
+1354 QSNLSAVG
-1362 LNEGSIFSYPYSIGK
+1362 LNTGSVFSYPYSIGK

-1465 LESQMFVNAMM
+1465 QESQMFVNAMM

-1630 GAGSKEIR
+1630 GAGSKEVR

>member
-162 NTPNANGWQ
+162 NTQNANGWQ

-198 FKKYETPDPSVSQ
+198 FKKYETPDPDASQ
-211 TATPDRTGYDYVK
+211 AATPDRTGYDYVK
-224 VGDWSEDEGSGES
+224 VGNWNEDEGSGES

-251 QLKFQ
+251 QLQFR

-267 VINDAQNGTQQ
+267 VIKDTDP
-278 ITENNKADYSSS
+278 IDENNKDNYSSV
-290 TGLYYKD
+290 TGVYYMD
-297 TNEDFVYAGTIAS
+297 ADSNFVYAGTIAS

-1001 DITKRKK
+1001 DITERKK

-1030 KSAKNGADRI
+1030 KSAKNGGDRI

-1102 SNGEFSVSF
+1102 SNGEFSVFF
-1111 GYSITNQNGGG
+1111 GYSITNQNGGS

-1147 DNSSAEGGVIR
+1147 DNSSAEGSVIR

-1214 QIGDPDTTS
+1214 QIGDPDATS

-1244 TMNVKL
+1244 TMNVKF
-1250 DIETVSSAMLGEKLA
+1250 DIETVSTAMLGEKLA
-1265 KNQDYLDQWD
+1265 KNPDYLEQWD

-1285 ENIQAG
+1285 ENISSG

-1303 LVTGKEATDGKRQ
+1303 LVTGKEAMDGKRQ
-1316 MSAMLLGQDENRK
+1316 MSAMLLGQDENLK

-1354 QSSLSAVG
+1354 QSSLSAAG

-1377 SAALDGGKSYQA
+1377 SVALDGGKSYQA

-1465 LESQMFVNAMM
+1465 QESQMFVNAMM

-1630 GAGSKEIR
+1630 GAGSKEVR

>member
-12 KQNRG
+12 KQNRR
-17 IAAIVTASVLAVTL
+17 IAAIVTASVLTVTL
-31 GTVGV
+31 GTVGI

-55 QVVEGHTGDDN
+55 QVVEGHTGEDN

-82 NGDETQSYQISTGTL
+82 NGDETQSYEIGTGTL

-107 ASDYAGIYKDH
+107 SFDYAGIYKEH

-131 VNEIWKSGTGDSDLT
+131 VNGIWKSGTGDSDLT

-171 LLIEQETLQ
+171 LLIGQETLIEEDKSK
-180 AGDQTTGATAH
+180 GETAH

-198 FKKYETPDPSVSQ
+198 FKKYETPDPDASQ
-211 TATPDRTGYDYVK
+211 AATPDRTGYDYVK

-267 VINDAQNGTQQ
+267 VIKNSEQ
-278 ITENNKADYSSS
+278 ITDSKYRQYGSS

-310 VFRSNSISLDEY
+310 IFGSNSISLNDY
-322 YSNPVTSSDSNSS
+322 YSNPVASSDSS
-335 DSNLSDSTPSASAST
+335 LSDSTPSDSVSS

-358 EKTAEAAATATA
+358 EKTAEAAATTTA
-370 TSAATPTTAP
+370 ISTATPTTAP

-411 APDKTA
+411 ESDKTA
-417 ATAVKAETTTVNNKI
+417 ATAVKAETTTVDNKI
-432 NYAAYVPSVLY
+432 NYAVYVPSVLY

-465 STDTDTNSESSDAD
+465 STDTESS
-479 NNNSNDLS
+479 NSNALS
-487 VPQPVSQPGT
+487 TPQPVVQTGT
-497 ERAYYIVTFKYVT
+497 GTAYYVVTFEYIT
-510 NIAADGSQTIYEVI
+510 NKAADDSRTIYEVVS
-524 PGSETEISD
+524 GSETEISGD
-533 TTTNRPYD
+533 TTNRPYD

-584 NTDKVFLYV
+584 RTDKVFLYV

-652 ANENFKI
+652 ANENFRI

-695 NVSLTYLSQDT
+695 NVSLTYLRQDT

-714 SMTTGMTREN
+714 SITTGMTREN

-738 VIVDYQAATREEYKD
+738 VIVDYQAVTREEYKD
-753 LDYQKVAKIFL
+753 LDYQKVAKMFL

-771 VNDAHTDQNW
+771 VNDAHTDKNW

-790 YPDRTYNGNHFVN
+790 YPDRSYNGNHFVN

-893 DLKAENPTD
+893 DLRAENPTD

-932 TTKTPAS
+932 TTKTPSS

-955 LGLDGQKLNYAAGL
+955 VGLDGQKLNYAAGL
-969 WSSTVYND
+969 WSSTAYND
-977 QDLNGKLYHTG
+977 SNLNGKLYHTG

-1001 DITKRKK
+1001 DITERKK

-1049 QMYDFLRQATTDYAD
+1049 QMYDFLKQATTDYAD

-1082 NIDHPVIRVT
+1082 NIDHPIIRVT
-1092 DTADVTLSEA
+1092 DTADATLSEA

-1111 GYSITNQNGGG
+1111 GYSITNQNGGS
-1122 YGGECSTELYLDMNG
+1122 YDGECSTELYLDMNG

-1147 DNSSAEGGVIR
+1147 DNVSAEGNVIR

-1201 TVLDT
+1201 TVVDT

-1214 QIGDPDTTS
+1214 QIGEPDTTS
-1223 LSNLYQQEN
+1223 LSKLYQQEN
-1232 STLGYYLKAAEN
+1232 STLGYYLRAAEN
-1244 TMNVKL
+1244 GMNVKF
-1250 DIETVSSAMLGEKLA
+1250 DIETVSSVMLGEKLA
-1265 KNQDYLDQWD
+1265 KNQDYLEQWD

-1303 LVTGKEATDGKRQ
+1303 LVTGKEAMDGKRQ
-1316 MSAMLLGQDENRK
+1316 MSAMLLGQDENLK

-1354 QSSLSAVG
+1354 QSSLSAAG
-1362 LNEGSIFSYPYSIGK
+1362 LNEGSIFSYPFSIGK
-1377 SAALDGGKSYQA
+1377 SVALDGGKSYQA

-1408 VFSQSGNNTN
+1408 VFTGSGQN
-1418 AYDVS
+1418 AYDIS
-1423 PKDGANNYWLYSR
+1423 PNDGANNYYLYSR

-1465 LESQMFVNAMM
+1465 QESQMFVNAMM

-1482 VHNLKVD
+1482 IHNLKVD

-1515 GESGLLDETVDV
+1515 SGSGLLDEMVDV

-1534 NLTLSNAYNV
+1534 NLTLSNAYDV
-1544 NFYYEDTAGSVT
+1544 KFYYEDAAGGT
-1556 LNVGDEV
+1556 FLDVGDEK

-1630 GAGSKEIR
+1630 GAGSKEVR

>member
-47 KESFTGTK
+47 KESFNGTK

-180 AGDQTTGATAH
+180 AGDQTIGATAH

-198 FKKYETPDPSVSQ
+198 FKKYETPDPDASQ
-211 TATPDRTGYDYVK
+211 AATPDRTGYDYVK
-224 VGDWSEDEGSGES
+224 VGDWNEDEGSGES
-237 SDNIYQFDQTNGTY
+237 SDNIYQFDSTNGTY
-251 QLKFQ
+251 QLQFR

-267 VINDAQNGTQQ
+267 VIKDTDP
-278 ITENNKADYSSS
+278 IDENNKDNYSSV
-290 TGLYYKD
+290 TGVYYMD
-297 TNEDFVYAGTIAS
+297 ADSNFVYAGTIAS

-335 DSNLSDSTPSASAST
+335 DSNLSDSTPLASAST
-350 DAEITDTD
+350 DAELTDTD

-386 ATPTATTTTS
+386 ATPTATTS

-411 APDKTA
+411 APDKAA
-417 ATAVKAETTTVNNKI
+417 ATAVKTETTTVNNKI

-443 SELQQTTTPKAV
+443 SELQQTTTPTPKAV
-455 PVTSPSTTDQ
+455 PVTSPSTTDRN
-465 STDTDTNSESSDAD
+465 TDTDTNSESSDAD

-487 VPQPVSQPGT
+487 VPQPVAQTGT
-497 ERAYYIVTFKYVT
+497 GTAYYIVTFKYVT
-510 NIAADGSQTIYEVI
+510 DIAADGSQTIYEVI
-524 PGSETEISD
+524 PGSETEISGD
-533 TTTNRPYD
+533 TTNRPYD

-547 STAEAGTTPSASA
+547 SAAEAGTTPSASA

-584 NTDKVFLYV
+584 RTDKVFLYV

-685 TAPFIRSDSA
+685 TASFIRSDSA
-695 NVSLTYLSQDT
+695 NVSLTYLRQDT

-738 VIVDYQAATREEYKD
+738 VIVDYQAATKEEYKD
-753 LDYQKVAKIFL
+753 LDYQKVAKMFL

-853 PESVC
+853 SESVC

-932 TTKTPAS
+932 TTKTPSS

-955 LGLDGQKLNYAAGL
+955 AGLDGQKLNYAAGL
-969 WSSTVYND
+969 WSSTAYND
-977 QDLNGKLYHTG
+977 SNLNGKLYHTG

-1001 DITKRKK
+1001 DITERKK

-1049 QMYDFLRQATTDYAD
+1049 QMYDFLKHATTDYAD

-1102 SNGEFSVSF
+1102 LNGEFSVSF
-1111 GYSITNQNGGG
+1111 GYSITNQNGGS
-1122 YGGECSTELYLDMNG
+1122 YDGECSTELYLDMNG

-1147 DNSSAEGGVIR
+1147 DNVSAEGNVIR

-1214 QIGDPDTTS
+1214 QIGDPDATS

-1244 TMNVKL
+1244 TMNVKF
-1250 DIETVSSAMLGEKLA
+1250 DIETVSTAMLGEKLA
-1265 KNQDYLDQWD
+1265 KNPDYLEQWD

-1285 ENIQAG
+1285 ENISSG

-1316 MSAMLLGQDENRK
+1316 MSTALLGQYENRK

-1344 AGLEAGMFGA
+1344 AGLDAGMFGA
-1354 QSSLSAVG
+1354 QSNLSAVG
-1362 LNEGSIFSYPYSIGK
+1362 LNTGSVFSYPYSIGK

-1465 LESQMFVNAMM
+1465 QESQMFVNAMM
-1476 LAYDSG
+1476 LAYDAG
-1482 VHNLKVD
+1482 VHNMKVD

-1544 NFYYEDTAGSVT
+1544 NFYYEDTAGSDT

-1615 YVEVVSALERPDGSE
+1615 YVEVVSALERPDGLE
-1630 GAGSKEIR
+1630 GAGSKEVR

>member
-131 VNEIWKSGTGDSDLT
+131 VNEIWKSGTGDSDLV

-198 FKKYETPDPSVSQ
+198 FKKYETPDPDASQ
-211 TATPDRTGYDYVK
+211 AATPDRTGYDYVK
-224 VGDWSEDEGSGES
+224 VGNWNEDEGSGES

-251 QLKFQ
+251 QLQFR

-267 VINDAQNGTQQ
+267 VIKDTDP
-278 ITENNKADYSSS
+278 IDENNKDNYSSV
-290 TGLYYKD
+290 TGVYYMD
-297 TNEDFVYAGTIAS
+297 ADSNFVYAGTIAS

-335 DSNLSDSTPSASAST
+335 DSNLSDSTPLASAST
-350 DAEITDTD
+350 DAELTDTD

-386 ATPTATTTTS
+386 ATPTATTS

-411 APDKTA
+411 APDKAA
-417 ATAVKAETTTVNNKI
+417 ATAVKTETTTVNNKI

-443 SELQQTTTPKAV
+443 SELQQTTTPTPKAV
-455 PVTSPSTTDQ
+455 PVTSPSTTDRN
-465 STDTDTNSESSDAD
+465 TDTDTNSESSDAD

-487 VPQPVSQPGT
+487 VPQPVAQTGT
-497 ERAYYIVTFKYVT
+497 GTAYYIVTFKYVT
-510 NIAADGSQTIYEVI
+510 DIAADGSQTIYEVI
-524 PGSETEISD
+524 PGSETEISGD
-533 TTTNRPYD
+533 TTNRPYD

-547 STAEAGTTPSASA
+547 SAAEAGTTPSASA

-584 NTDKVFLYV
+584 RTDKVFLYV

-685 TAPFIRSDSA
+685 TASFIRSDSA
-695 NVSLTYLSQDT
+695 NVSLTYLRQDT

-738 VIVDYQAATREEYKD
+738 VIVDYQAATKEEYKD
-753 LDYQKVAKIFL
+753 LDYQKVAKMFL

-932 TTKTPAS
+932 TTKTPSS

-955 LGLDGQKLNYAAGL
+955 AGLDGQKLNYAAGL
-969 WSSTVYND
+969 WSSTAYND
-977 QDLNGKLYHTG
+977 SNLNGKLYHTG

-1001 DITKRKK
+1001 DITERKK

-1049 QMYDFLRQATTDYAD
+1049 QMYDFLKQATTDYAD

-1102 SNGEFSVSF
+1102 LNGEFSVSF
-1111 GYSITNQNGGG
+1111 GYSITNQNGGS
-1122 YGGECSTELYLDMNG
+1122 YDGECSTELYLDMNG

-1147 DNSSAEGGVIR
+1147 DNVSAEGNVIR

-1214 QIGDPDTTS
+1214 QIGDPDATS

-1244 TMNVKL
+1244 TMNVKF
-1250 DIETVSSAMLGEKLA
+1250 DIETVSTAMLGEKLA
-1265 KNQDYLDQWD
+1265 KNPDYLEQWD

-1285 ENIQAG
+1285 ENISSG

-1316 MSAMLLGQDENRK
+1316 MSTALLGQYENRK

-1344 AGLEAGMFGA
+1344 AGLDAGMFGA
-1354 QSSLSAVG
+1354 QSNLSAVG
-1362 LNEGSIFSYPYSIGK
+1362 LNTGSVFSYPYSIGK

-1534 NLTLSNAYNV
+1534 NLTLSNAYTV

-1556 LNVGDEV
+1556 LNVGDEK

-1578 NTLTEVA
+1578 NTLTEVS

-1630 GAGSKEIR
+1630 GAGSKEVR

>member
-131 VNEIWKSGTGDSDLT
+131 VNEIWKSGTGDSDLV
-146 FQYEEAYG
+146 FQYEEACG

-198 FKKYETPDPSVSQ
+198 FKKYETPDPDASQ
-211 TATPDRTGYDYVK
+211 AATPDRTGYDYVK
-224 VGDWSEDEGSGES
+224 VGNWNEDEGSGES

-251 QLKFQ
+251 QLQFR

-267 VINDAQNGTQQ
+267 VIKDTDP
-278 ITENNKADYSSS
+278 IDENNKDNYSSV
-290 TGLYYKD
+290 TGVYYMD
-297 TNEDFVYAGTIAS
+297 ADSNFVYAGTIAS

-335 DSNLSDSTPSASAST
+335 DSNLSDSTPLASAST
-350 DAEITDTD
+350 DAELTDTD

-380 ASAAAS
+380 ASAVAS
-386 ATPTATTTTS
+386 ATPTATTS

-411 APDKTA
+411 APDKAA
-417 ATAVKAETTTVNNKI
+417 ATAVKTETTTVNNKI

-443 SELQQTTTPKAV
+443 SELQQTTTPTPKAV
-455 PVTSPSTTDQ
+455 PVTSPSTTDRN
-465 STDTDTNSESSDAD
+465 TDTDTNSESSDAD

-487 VPQPVSQPGT
+487 VPQPVAQTGT
-497 ERAYYIVTFKYVT
+497 GTAYYIVTFKYVT
-510 NIAADGSQTIYEVI
+510 DIAADGSQTIYEVI
-524 PGSETEISD
+524 PGSETEISGD
-533 TTTNRPYD
+533 TTNRPYD

-560 DSSADVSASPSVTPS
+560 DSSAEVSASLSVTPS

-685 TAPFIRSDSA
+685 TASFIRSDSA
-695 NVSLTYLSQDT
+695 NVSLTYLRQDT

-738 VIVDYQAATREEYKD
+738 VIVDYQAATKEEYKD
-753 LDYQKVAKIFL
+753 LDYQKVAKMFL

-932 TTKTPAS
+932 TTKTPSS

-955 LGLDGQKLNYAAGL
+955 AGLDGQKLNYAAGL
-969 WSSTVYND
+969 WSSIAYND
-977 QDLNGKLYHTG
+977 SNLNGKLYHTG

-1001 DITKRKK
+1001 DITERKK

-1049 QMYDFLRQATTDYAD
+1049 QMYDFLKQATTDYAD

-1102 SNGEFSVSF
+1102 LNGEFSVSF
-1111 GYSITNQNGGG
+1111 GYSITNQNGGS
-1122 YGGECSTELYLDMNG
+1122 YDGECSTELYLDMNG

-1147 DNSSAEGGVIR
+1147 DNVSAEGNVIR

-1214 QIGDPDTTS
+1214 QIGDPDATS

-1244 TMNVKL
+1244 TMNVKF
-1250 DIETVSSAMLGEKLA
+1250 DIETVSTAMLGEKLA
-1265 KNQDYLDQWD
+1265 KNPDYLEQWD

-1285 ENIQAG
+1285 ENISSG

-1316 MSAMLLGQDENRK
+1316 MSTALLGQYENRK

-1344 AGLEAGMFGA
+1344 AGLDAGMFGA
-1354 QSSLSAVG
+1354 QSNLSAVG
-1362 LNEGSIFSYPYSIGK
+1362 LNTGSVFSYPYSIGK

-1446 YSGFTYQADN
+1446 
-1456 QQNPVGTGL
+1456 
-1465 LESQMFVNAMM
+1465 
-1476 LAYDSG
+1476 
-1482 VHNLKVD
+1482 
-1489 IVAGFDTTAAK
+1489 
-1500 VASISIPFDKDLENQ
+1500 IPALR
-1515 GESGLLDETVDV
+1515 
-1527 YFKFKNS
+1527 
-1534 NLTLSNAYNV
+1534 
-1544 NFYYEDTAGSVT
+1544 
-1556 LNVGDEV
+1556 
-1563 VQVTP
+1563 
-1568 FTSSLWTVQD
+1568 
-1578 NTLTEVA
+1578 
-1585 ASQIRQGKVYRFKA
+1585 IRQIISKSHRARVYRTVRCSSM
-1599 PVIALQNNTA
+1599 P
-1609 ATNAKI
+1609 
-1615 YVEVVSALERPDGSE
+1615 
-1630 GAGSKEIR
+1630 
-1638 GYDSVTFTRT
+1638 
-1648 QLFLLE
+1648 

>member
-162 NTPNANGWQ
+162 NTQNANGWQ

-198 FKKYETPDPSVSQ
+198 FKKYETPDPDASQ
-211 TATPDRTGYDYVK
+211 AATPDRTGYDYVK
-224 VGDWSEDEGSGES
+224 VGNWNEDEGSGES

-251 QLKFQ
+251 QLQFR

-267 VINDAQNGTQQ
+267 VIKDTDP
-278 ITENNKADYSSS
+278 IDENNKDNYSSV
-290 TGLYYKD
+290 TGVYYMD
-297 TNEDFVYAGTIAS
+297 ADSNFVYAGTIAS

-685 TAPFIRSDSA
+685 TASFIRSDSA
-695 NVSLTYLSQDT
+695 NVSLTYLRQDT

-738 VIVDYQAATREEYKD
+738 VIVDYQAATKEEYKD
-753 LDYQKVAKIFL
+753 LDYQKVAKMFL

-932 TTKTPAS
+932 TTKTPSS

-955 LGLDGQKLNYAAGL
+955 AGLDGQKLNYAAGL
-969 WSSTVYND
+969 WSSTAYND
-977 QDLNGKLYHTG
+977 SNLNGKLYHTG

-1001 DITKRKK
+1001 DITERKK

-1049 QMYDFLRQATTDYAD
+1049 QMYDFLKQATTDYAD

-1102 SNGEFSVSF
+1102 LNGEFSVSF
-1111 GYSITNQNGGG
+1111 GYSITNQNGGS
-1122 YGGECSTELYLDMNG
+1122 YDGECSTELYLDMNG

-1147 DNSSAEGGVIR
+1147 DNVSAEGNVIR

-1179 PFRLRV
+1179 PFQLRV

-1201 TVLDT
+1201 TVVDA

-1214 QIGDPDTTS
+1214 QIGEPNTTS

-1232 STLGYYLKAAEN
+1232 STLGYYLRAAEN
-1244 TMNVKL
+1244 GMNVKF

-1265 KNQDYLDQWD
+1265 KNQDYLEQWD

-1329 TYGKLGRDTGSLYRY
+1329 TYGKLGRDTDSLYRY
-1344 AGLEAGMFGA
+1344 AGLDAGMFGA

-1362 LNEGSIFSYPYSIGK
+1362 LNGGSIFSYPYSIGK
-1377 SAALDGGKSYQA
+1377 SVALDGGKSYQA

-1418 AYDVS
+1418 AYDIS

-1534 NLTLSNAYNV
+1534 NLTLSNAYTV
-1544 NFYYEDTAGSVT
+1544 NFYYEDTAGSDT

-1615 YVEVVSALERPDGSE
+1615 YVEVVSALERPDGLE
-1630 GAGSKEIR
+1630 GAGSKEVR

>member
-1 MSMKRHNKQKK
+1 M
-12 KQNRG
+12 
-17 IAAIVTASVLAVTL
+17 
-31 GTVGV
+31 
-36 FHQMQPIEAYA
+36 
-47 KESFTGTK
+47 
-55 QVVEGHTGDDN
+55 
-66 PFVILDIVPSY
+66 
-77 ATYKW
+77 
-82 NGDETQSYQISTGTL
+82 
-97 GYLVNGQSTM
+97 
-107 ASDYAGIYKDH
+107 
-118 SADLLTWQKRSEL
+118 
-131 VNEIWKSGTGDSDLT
+131 
-146 FQYEEAYG
+146 
-154 SGNTRKDL
+154 
-162 NTPNANGWQ
+162 
-171 LLIEQETLQ
+171 
-180 AGDQTTGATAH
+180 
-191 SGMMKGY
+191 
-198 FKKYETPDPSVSQ
+198 
-211 TATPDRTGYDYVK
+211 
-224 VGDWSEDEGSGES
+224 
-237 SDNIYQFDQTNGTY
+237 
-251 QLKFQ
+251 
-256 KASGS
+256 
-261 GLTQGY
+261 
-267 VINDAQNGTQQ
+267 
-278 ITENNKADYSSS
+278 
-290 TGLYYKD
+290 
-297 TNEDFVYAGTIAS
+297 
-310 VFRSNSISLDEY
+310 
-322 YSNPVTSSDSNSS
+322 
-335 DSNLSDSTPSASAST
+335 
-350 DAEITDTD
+350 
-358 EKTAEAAATATA
+358 
-370 TSAATPTTAP
+370 
-380 ASAAAS
+380 
-386 ATPTATTTTS
+386 
-396 TTAAAGTTSK
+396 
-406 PAATT
+406 
-411 APDKTA
+411 
-417 ATAVKAETTTVNNKI
+417 
-432 NYAAYVPSVLY
+432 
-443 SELQQTTTPKAV
+443 
-455 PVTSPSTTDQ
+455 
-465 STDTDTNSESSDAD
+465 
-479 NNNSNDLS
+479 
-487 VPQPVSQPGT
+487 
-497 ERAYYIVTFKYVT
+497 
-510 NIAADGSQTIYEVI
+510 
-524 PGSETEISD
+524 
-533 TTTNRPYD
+533 
-541 VYVKSG
+541 
-547 STAEAGTTPSASA
+547 
-560 DSSADVSASPSVTPS
+560 
-575 ASPSSTPDI
+575 
-584 NTDKVFLYV
+584 
-593 GPGQGD
+593 
-599 YKLTDQADLSDA
+599 
-611 DKKRQ
+611 
-616 APVWME
+616 
-622 VRNAPTYFR
+622 
-631 FNGGCDWLKNY
+631 
-642 VFHALSGGDN
+642 
-652 ANENFKI
+652 
-659 QVRTIRADELTQD
+659 
-672 MIEKADLVYLESG
+672 
-685 TAPFIRSDSA
+685 
-695 NVSLTYLSQDT
+695 
-706 QTVQRDGN
+706 
-714 SMTTGMTREN
+714 
-724 AYGLLYQAAVNLLP
+724 
-738 VIVDYQAATREEYKD
+738 
-753 LDYQKVAKIFL
+753 FL

-771 VNDAHTDQNW
+771 VNDAHTDKNW

-790 YPDRTYNGNHFVN
+790 YPDRSYNGNHFVN

-932 TTKTPAS
+932 TTKTPSS

-955 LGLDGQKLNYAAGL
+955 VGLDGQKLNYAAGL
-969 WSSTVYND
+969 WSSTAYND
-977 QDLNGKLYHTG
+977 SNLNGKLYHTG

-1001 DITKRKK
+1001 DITERKK

-1049 QMYDFLRQATTDYAD
+1049 QMYDFLKQATTDYAD

-1102 SNGEFSVSF
+1102 LNGEFSVSF
-1111 GYSITNQNGGG
+1111 GYSITNQNGGS
-1122 YGGECSTELYLDMNG
+1122 YDGECSTELYLDMNG

-1147 DNSSAEGGVIR
+1147 DNVSAEGNVIR

-1201 TVLDT
+1201 TVVDT

-1214 QIGDPDTTS
+1214 QIGEPDTTS

-1232 STLGYYLKAAEN
+1232 STLGYYLRAAEN
-1244 TMNVKL
+1244 GMNVKF

-1265 KNQDYLDQWD
+1265 KNQDYLEQWD

-1316 MSAMLLGQDENRK
+1316 MSAMLLGQYENRK

-1344 AGLEAGMFGA
+1344 AGLDAGMFGA
-1354 QSSLSAVG
+1354 QSSLSAAG
-1362 LNEGSIFSYPYSIGK
+1362 LNEGSIFSYPFSIGK
-1377 SAALDGGKSYQA
+1377 SVALDGGKSYQA

-1418 AYDVS
+1418 AYDIS

-1465 LESQMFVNAMM
+1465 QESQMFVNAMM

-1482 VHNLKVD
+1482 IHNLKVD

-1500 VASISIPFDKDLENQ
+1500 VASISVPFDKDLENQ
-1515 GESGLLDETVDV
+1515 SGSGLLDETVDV

-1534 NLTLSNAYNV
+1534 NLTRSNAYTV
-1544 NFYYEDTAGSVT
+1544 NFYYEDTAGSDT

-1615 YVEVVSALERPDGSE
+1615 YVEVVSALERPDGLE
-1630 GAGSKEIR
+1630 GAGSKEVR

>member
-162 NTPNANGWQ
+162 NTQNANGWQ

-198 FKKYETPDPSVSQ
+198 FKKYETPDPDASQ
-211 TATPDRTGYDYVK
+211 AATPDRTGYDYVK
-224 VGDWSEDEGSGES
+224 VGNWNEDEGSGES

-251 QLKFQ
+251 QLQFR

-267 VINDAQNGTQQ
+267 VIKDTDP
-278 ITENNKADYSSS
+278 IDENNKDNYSSV
-290 TGLYYKD
+290 TGVYYMD
-297 TNEDFVYAGTIAS
+297 ADSNFVYAGTIAS

-386 ATPTATTTTS
+386 ATPTATTS

-411 APDKTA
+411 APDKAA
-417 ATAVKAETTTVNNKI
+417 ATAVKTETTTVNNKI

-443 SELQQTTTPKAV
+443 SELQQTTTPTPKAV
-455 PVTSPSTTDQ
+455 PVTSPSTTDRN
-465 STDTDTNSESSDAD
+465 TDTDTNSESSDAD

-487 VPQPVSQPGT
+487 VPQPVAQTGT
-497 ERAYYIVTFKYVT
+497 GTAYYIVTFKYVT
-510 NIAADGSQTIYEVI
+510 DIAADGSQTIYEVI
-524 PGSETEISD
+524 PGSETEISGD
-533 TTTNRPYD
+533 TTNRPYD

-547 STAEAGTTPSASA
+547 SAAEAGTTPSASA

-584 NTDKVFLYV
+584 RTDKVFLYV

-685 TAPFIRSDSA
+685 TASFIRSDSA
-695 NVSLTYLSQDT
+695 NVSLTYLRQDT

-738 VIVDYQAATREEYKD
+738 VIVDYQATTKEEYKD
-753 LDYQKVAKIFL
+753 LDYQKVAKMFL

-932 TTKTPAS
+932 TTKTPSS

-955 LGLDGQKLNYAAGL
+955 AGLDGQKLNYAAGL
-969 WSSTVYND
+969 WSSTAYND
-977 QDLNGKLYHTG
+977 SNLNGKLYHTG

-1001 DITKRKK
+1001 DITERKK

-1049 QMYDFLRQATTDYAD
+1049 QMYDFLKQATTDYAD

-1102 SNGEFSVSF
+1102 LNGEFSVSF
-1111 GYSITNQNGGG
+1111 GYSITNQNGGS
-1122 YGGECSTELYLDMNG
+1122 YDGECSTELYLDMNG

-1147 DNSSAEGGVIR
+1147 DNVSAEGNVIR

-1214 QIGDPDTTS
+1214 QIGDPDATS

-1244 TMNVKL
+1244 TMNVKF
-1250 DIETVSSAMLGEKLA
+1250 DIETVSTAMLGEKLA
-1265 KNQDYLDQWD
+1265 KNPDYLEQWD

-1285 ENIQAG
+1285 ENISSG

-1316 MSAMLLGQDENRK
+1316 MSTALLGQYENRK

-1344 AGLEAGMFGA
+1344 AGLDAGMFGA
-1354 QSSLSAVG
+1354 QSNLSAVG
-1362 LNEGSIFSYPYSIGK
+1362 LNTGSVFSYPYSIGK

-1465 LESQMFVNAMM
+1465 QESQMFVNAMM

-1630 GAGSKEIR
+1630 GAGSKEVR

>member
-131 VNEIWKSGTGDSDLT
+131 VNEIWKSGTGDSDLV

-198 FKKYETPDPSVSQ
+198 FKKYETPDPDASQ
-211 TATPDRTGYDYVK
+211 AATPDRTGYDYVK
-224 VGDWSEDEGSGES
+224 VGNWNEDEGSGES

-251 QLKFQ
+251 QLQFR

-267 VINDAQNGTQQ
+267 VIKDTDP
-278 ITENNKADYSSS
+278 IDENNKDNYSSV
-290 TGLYYKD
+290 TGVYYMD
-297 TNEDFVYAGTIAS
+297 ADSNFVYAGTIAS

-335 DSNLSDSTPSASAST
+335 DSNLSDSTPLASAST
-350 DAEITDTD
+350 DAELTDTD

-380 ASAAAS
+380 ASAVAS
-386 ATPTATTTTS
+386 ATPTATTS

-411 APDKTA
+411 APDKAA
-417 ATAVKAETTTVNNKI
+417 ATAVKTETTTVNNKI

-443 SELQQTTTPKAV
+443 SELQQTTTPTPKAV
-455 PVTSPSTTDQ
+455 PVTSPSTTDRN
-465 STDTDTNSESSDAD
+465 TDTDTNSESSDAD

-487 VPQPVSQPGT
+487 VPQPVAQTGT
-497 ERAYYIVTFKYVT
+497 GTAYYIVTFKYVT
-510 NIAADGSQTIYEVI
+510 DIAADGSQTIYEVI
-524 PGSETEISD
+524 PGSETEISGD
-533 TTTNRPYD
+533 TTNRPYD

-560 DSSADVSASPSVTPS
+560 DSSAEVSASLSVTPS

-695 NVSLTYLSQDT
+695 NVSLTYLRQDT

-714 SMTTGMTREN
+714 SITTGMTREN

-738 VIVDYQAATREEYKD
+738 VIVDYQAVTREEYKD
-753 LDYQKVAKIFL
+753 LDYQKVAKMFL

-771 VNDAHTDQNW
+771 VNDAHTDKNW

-790 YPDRTYNGNHFVN
+790 YPDRSYNGNHFVN

-838 LIQSENALL
+838 LIRSENALL

-902 NSTTLYWQRNATGSV
+902 NSTTLYWQRNAKGSV

-932 TTKTPAS
+932 TTKTPSS

-955 LGLDGQKLNYAAGL
+955 VGLDGQKLNYAAGL
-969 WSSTVYND
+969 WSSTAYND
-977 QDLNGKLYHTG
+977 SNLNGKLYHTG

-1001 DITKRKK
+1001 DITERKK

-1030 KSAKNGADRI
+1030 KSAKNGVDRI

-1049 QMYDFLRQATTDYAD
+1049 QMYDFLKQATTDYAD

-1102 SNGEFSVSF
+1102 LNGEFSVSF
-1111 GYSITNQNGGG
+1111 GYSITNQNGGS
-1122 YGGECSTELYLDMNG
+1122 YDGECSTELYLDMNG

-1147 DNSSAEGGVIR
+1147 DNVSAEGNVIR

-1201 TVLDT
+1201 TVVDA

-1244 TMNVKL
+1244 TMNVKF

-1265 KNQDYLDQWD
+1265 KNQDYLEQWD

-1316 MSAMLLGQDENRK
+1316 MSAMLLGQYENRK
-1329 TYGKLGRDTGSLYRY
+1329 TYGKLGRDTDSLYRY
-1344 AGLEAGMFGA
+1344 AGLDAGMFGA

-1377 SAALDGGKSYQA
+1377 SVALDGGKSYQA

-1418 AYDVS
+1418 AYDIS

-1465 LESQMFVNAMM
+1465 QESQMFVNAMM

-1630 GAGSKEIR
+1630 GAGSKEVR

>member
-12 KQNRG
+12 KQNRR

-31 GTVGV
+31 GTVGI

-55 QVVEGHTGDDN
+55 QVVEGHTGEDN

-82 NGDETQSYQISTGTL
+82 NGDETQSYEIGTGTL

-107 ASDYAGIYKDH
+107 SFDYAGIYKDH
-118 SADLLTWQKRSEL
+118 SANLLTWQKRSEL
-131 VNEIWKSGTGDSDLT
+131 VNEIWKTGTGDSDLT

-171 LLIEQETLQ
+171 LLIGQETLIEEDKSK
-180 AGDQTTGATAH
+180 GETAH

-198 FKKYETPDPSVSQ
+198 FKKYETPDPDASQ
-211 TATPDRTGYDYVK
+211 AATPDRTGYDYVK

-237 SDNIYQFDQTNGTY
+237 SDNIYQFDSPNGTY

-267 VINDAQNGTQQ
+267 VIKDTHP
-278 ITENNKADYSSS
+278 IDENNKDNYSSV
-290 TGLYYKD
+290 TGVYYMD
-297 TNEDFVYAGTIAS
+297 ADSNFVYAGTIAS
-310 VFRSNSISLDEY
+310 IFGSNSISLNDY
-322 YSNPVTSSDSNSS
+322 YSNPVASSDSNSS
-335 DSNLSDSTPSASAST
+335 DSTPSDSVSS

-411 APDKTA
+411 TLDKAA
-417 ATAVKAETTTVNNKI
+417 ATAVKAETTTVKNKI

-455 PVTSPSTTDQ
+455 PVTSTSTTDQ
-465 STDTDTNSESSDAD
+465 STDTDSS
-479 NNNSNDLS
+479 NSNVLS
-487 VPQPVSQPGT
+487 TPQPVVQTGT
-497 ERAYYIVTFKYVT
+497 GTAYYVVTFEYIT
-510 NIAADGSQTIYEVI
+510 NKAADDSRTIYEVVS
-524 PGSETEISD
+524 GSETEISGD
-533 TTTNRPYD
+533 TTNRPYD
-541 VYVKSG
+541 VYIKSG

-584 NTDKVFLYV
+584 RTDKVFLYV

-695 NVSLTYLSQDT
+695 NVSLTYLRQDT

-714 SMTTGMTREN
+714 SITTGMTREN

-738 VIVDYQAATREEYKD
+738 VIVDYQAVTREEYKD
-753 LDYQKVAKIFL
+753 LDYQKVAKMFL

-771 VNDAHTDQNW
+771 VNDAHTDKNW
-781 MFEHLGDSG
+781 MLEHLGDSG
-790 YPDRTYNGNHFVN
+790 YPDRSYNGNHFVN

-893 DLKAENPTD
+893 DLRAENPTD

-932 TTKTPAS
+932 TTKTPSS

-955 LGLDGQKLNYAAGL
+955 VGLDGQKLNYAAGL
-969 WSSTVYND
+969 WSSTAYND
-977 QDLNGKLYHTG
+977 SNLNGKLYHTG

-1001 DITKRKK
+1001 DITERKK

-1049 QMYDFLRQATTDYAD
+1049 QMYDFLKQATTDYAD

-1102 SNGEFSVSF
+1102 LNGEFSVSF
-1111 GYSITNQNGGG
+1111 GYSITNQNGGS
-1122 YGGECSTELYLDMNG
+1122 YDGECSTELYLDMNG

-1147 DNSSAEGGVIR
+1147 DNVSAEGNVIR

-1201 TVLDT
+1201 TVVDT

-1214 QIGDPDTTS
+1214 QIGEPDTTS

-1232 STLGYYLKAAEN
+1232 STLGYYLRAAEN
-1244 TMNVKL
+1244 GMNVKF
-1250 DIETVSSAMLGEKLA
+1250 DIETVSSTMLGEKLA
-1265 KNQDYLDQWD
+1265 KNPDYMEQWD

-1285 ENIQAG
+1285 ENISSG

-1316 MSAMLLGQDENRK
+1316 MSTALLGQYETRK

-1344 AGLEAGMFGA
+1344 AGLDAGMFGA
-1354 QSSLSAVG
+1354 QSNLSAVG
-1362 LNEGSIFSYPYSIGK
+1362 LNTGSVFSYPFSIGK
-1377 SAALDGGKSYQA
+1377 SVALDGGKSYQA

-1418 AYDVS
+1418 AYDIS
-1423 PKDGANNYWLYSR
+1423 PNDGANNYYLYSR

-1465 LESQMFVNAMM
+1465 QESQMFVNAMM
-1476 LAYDSG
+1476 LAYDAG

-1515 GESGLLDETVDV
+1515 SGSGLLDETVDV

-1534 NLTLSNAYNV
+1534 NLTRSNAYTV

-1630 GAGSKEIR
+1630 GAGSKEVR

>member
-118 SADLLTWQKRSEL
+118 SADLLTWQKRSKL
-131 VNEIWKSGTGDSDLT
+131 VNEIWKSGTGDSDLV

-198 FKKYETPDPSVSQ
+198 FKKYETPDPDASQ
-211 TATPDRTGYDYVK
+211 AATPDRTGYDYVK
-224 VGDWSEDEGSGES
+224 VGNWNEDEGSGES

-251 QLKFQ
+251 QLQFR

-267 VINDAQNGTQQ
+267 VIKDTDP
-278 ITENNKADYSSS
+278 IDENNKDNYSSV
-290 TGLYYKD
+290 TGVYYMD
-297 TNEDFVYAGTIAS
+297 ADSNFVYAGTIAS

-335 DSNLSDSTPSASAST
+335 DSNLSDSTPLASAST
-350 DAEITDTD
+350 DAELTDTD

-380 ASAAAS
+380 ASAVAS
-386 ATPTATTTTS
+386 ATPTATTS

-411 APDKTA
+411 APDKAA
-417 ATAVKAETTTVNNKI
+417 ATAVKTETTTVNNKI

-443 SELQQTTTPKAV
+443 SELQQTTTPTPKAV
-455 PVTSPSTTDQ
+455 PVTSPSTTDRN
-465 STDTDTNSESSDAD
+465 TDTDTNSESSDAD

-487 VPQPVSQPGT
+487 VPQPVAQTGT
-497 ERAYYIVTFKYVT
+497 GTAYYIVTFKYVID
-510 NIAADGSQTIYEVI
+510 IAADGSQTIYEVI
-524 PGSETEISD
+524 PGSETEISGD
-533 TTTNRPYD
+533 TTNRPYD

-560 DSSADVSASPSVTPS
+560 DSSAEVSASLSVTPS

-695 NVSLTYLSQDT
+695 NVSLTYLRQDT

-714 SMTTGMTREN
+714 SITTGMTREN

-738 VIVDYQAATREEYKD
+738 VIVDYQAVTREEYKD
-753 LDYQKVAKIFL
+753 LDYQKVAKMFL

-771 VNDAHTDQNW
+771 VNDAHTDKNW

-790 YPDRTYNGNHFVN
+790 YPDRSYNGNHFVN

-825 EGSTGSGF
+825 EGNTGSGF

-873 IAEFTDLRIMELQ
+873 IAEFTDLCIMELQ

-902 NSTTLYWQRNATGSV
+902 NSTTLYWQRNAKGSV

-932 TTKTPAS
+932 TTKTPSS

-955 LGLDGQKLNYAAGL
+955 VGLDGQKLNYAAGL
-969 WSSTVYND
+969 WSSTAYND
-977 QDLNGKLYHTG
+977 SNLNGKLYHTG

-1001 DITKRKK
+1001 DITERKK

-1030 KSAKNGADRI
+1030 KSAKNGVDRI

-1049 QMYDFLRQATTDYAD
+1049 QMYDFLKQATTDYAD
-1064 RIYTI
+1064 GIYTI

-1092 DTADVTLSEA
+1092 DTADVTLSEVL
-1102 SNGEFSVSF
+1102 NGEFSVSF
-1111 GYSITNQNGGG
+1111 GYSITNQNGGS
-1122 YGGECSTELYLDMNG
+1122 YDGECSTELYLDMNG

-1147 DNSSAEGGVIR
+1147 DNVSAEGNVIR

-1201 TVLDT
+1201 TVVDT

-1214 QIGDPDTTS
+1214 QIGEPDTTS

-1232 STLGYYLKAAEN
+1232 STLGYYLRAAEN
-1244 TMNVKL
+1244 GMNVKF

-1265 KNQDYLDQWD
+1265 KNQDYLEQWD

-1303 LVTGKEATDGKRQ
+1303 LVTGKVATDGKRQ
-1316 MSAMLLGQDENRK
+1316 MSAMLLGQYENRK

-1344 AGLEAGMFGA
+1344 AGLDAGMFGA
-1354 QSSLSAVG
+1354 QSSLSAAG
-1362 LNEGSIFSYPYSIGK
+1362 LNEGSIFSYPFSIGK
-1377 SAALDGGKSYQA
+1377 SVALDGGKSYQA

-1418 AYDVS
+1418 AYDIS

-1465 LESQMFVNAMM
+1465 QESQMFVNAMM

-1489 IVAGFDTTAAK
+1489 IVAGFDTTAAE

-1515 GESGLLDETVDV
+1515 SGSGLLDETVDV

-1534 NLTLSNAYNV
+1534 NLTLSNAYAV
-1544 NFYYEDTAGSVT
+1544 NFYYEDAAGGTS
-1556 LNVGDEV
+1556 LDVGDEV

-1578 NTLTEVA
+1578 NTLTEVP

-1615 YVEVVSALERPDGSE
+1615 YVEVVSALERPDGLE
-1630 GAGSKEIR
+1630 GAGSKEVR

>member
-1001 DITKRKK
+1001 DITERKK

-1102 SNGEFSVSF
+1102 SNGEFSVFF
-1111 GYSITNQNGGG
+1111 GYSITNQNGGS

-1147 DNSSAEGGVIR
+1147 DNSSAEGSVIR

-1214 QIGDPDTTS
+1214 QIGDPDATS

-1244 TMNVKL
+1244 TMNVKF
-1250 DIETVSSAMLGEKLA
+1250 DIETVSTAMLGEKLA
-1265 KNQDYLDQWD
+1265 KNPDYLEQWD

-1285 ENIQAG
+1285 ENISSG

-1303 LVTGKEATDGKRQ
+1303 LVTGKEAMDGKRQ
-1316 MSAMLLGQDENRK
+1316 MSAMLLGQDENLK

-1354 QSSLSAVG
+1354 QSSLSAAG

-1377 SAALDGGKSYQA
+1377 SVALDGGKSYQA

-1465 LESQMFVNAMM
+1465 QESQMFVNAMM

-1534 NLTLSNAYNV
+1534 NLTLSNPYTV
-1544 NFYYEDTAGSVT
+1544 NFYYEDAAGGT
-1556 LNVGDEV
+1556 FLDVGDEK

-1568 FTSSLWTVQD
+1568 FTGSLWTVQD

-1585 ASQIRQGKVYRFKA
+1585 ASQIRQGKVYRLKA

-1615 YVEVVSALERPDGSE
+1615 YVEVVSALERPDGTE
-1630 GAGSKEIR
+1630 GAGSKEVR

>member
-131 VNEIWKSGTGDSDLT
+131 VNEIWKSGTGDSDLV

-198 FKKYETPDPSVSQ
+198 FKKYETPDPDASQ
-211 TATPDRTGYDYVK
+211 AATPDRTGYDYVK
-224 VGDWSEDEGSGES
+224 VGNWNEDEGSGES

-251 QLKFQ
+251 QLQFR

-267 VINDAQNGTQQ
+267 VIKDTDP
-278 ITENNKADYSSS
+278 IDENNKDNYSSV
-290 TGLYYKD
+290 TGVYYMD
-297 TNEDFVYAGTIAS
+297 ADSNFVYAGTIAS

-335 DSNLSDSTPSASAST
+335 DSNLSDSTPLASAST
-350 DAEITDTD
+350 DAELTDTD

-386 ATPTATTTTS
+386 ATPTATTS

-411 APDKTA
+411 APDKAA
-417 ATAVKAETTTVNNKI
+417 ATAVKTETTTVNNKI

-443 SELQQTTTPKAV
+443 SELQQTTTPTPKAV
-455 PVTSPSTTDQ
+455 PVTSPSTTDRN
-465 STDTDTNSESSDAD
+465 TDTDTNSESSDAD

-487 VPQPVSQPGT
+487 VPQPVAQTGT
-497 ERAYYIVTFKYVT
+497 GTAYYIVTFKYVT
-510 NIAADGSQTIYEVI
+510 DIAADGSQTIYEVI
-524 PGSETEISD
+524 PGSETEISGD
-533 TTTNRPYD
+533 TTNRPYD

-547 STAEAGTTPSASA
+547 SAAEAGTTPSASA

-584 NTDKVFLYV
+584 RTDKVFLYV

-685 TAPFIRSDSA
+685 TASFIRSDSA
-695 NVSLTYLSQDT
+695 NVSLTYLRQDT

-738 VIVDYQAATREEYKD
+738 VIVDYQAATKEEYKD
-753 LDYQKVAKIFL
+753 LDYQKVAKMFL

-932 TTKTPAS
+932 TTKTPSS

-955 LGLDGQKLNYAAGL
+955 AGLDGQKLNYAAGL
-969 WSSTVYND
+969 WSSTAYND
-977 QDLNGKLYHTG
+977 SNLNGKLYHTG

-1001 DITKRKK
+1001 DITERKK

-1049 QMYDFLRQATTDYAD
+1049 QMYDFLKQATTDYAD

-1102 SNGEFSVSF
+1102 LNGEFSVSF
-1111 GYSITNQNGGG
+1111 GYSITNQNGGS
-1122 YGGECSTELYLDMNG
+1122 YDGECSTELYLDMNG

-1147 DNSSAEGGVIR
+1147 DNVSAEGNVIR

-1214 QIGDPDTTS
+1214 QIGDPDATS

-1244 TMNVKL
+1244 TMNVKF
-1250 DIETVSSAMLGEKLA
+1250 DIETVSTAMLGEKLA
-1265 KNQDYLDQWD
+1265 KNPDYLEQWD

-1285 ENIQAG
+1285 ENISSG

-1316 MSAMLLGQDENRK
+1316 MSTALLGQYENRK

-1344 AGLEAGMFGA
+1344 AGLDAGMFGA
-1354 QSSLSAVG
+1354 QSNLSAVG
-1362 LNEGSIFSYPYSIGK
+1362 LNTGSVFSYPYSIGK

-1465 LESQMFVNAMM
+1465 QESQMFVNAMM

-1585 ASQIRQGKVYRFKA
+1585 ASRIRQGKVYRFKA

-1630 GAGSKEIR
+1630 GAGSKEVR

>member
-12 KQNRG
+12 KQNRR

-31 GTVGV
+31 GTVGI

-55 QVVEGHTGDDN
+55 QVVEGHTGEDN

-82 NGDETQSYQISTGTL
+82 NGDETQSYEIGTGTL

-107 ASDYAGIYKDH
+107 SFDYAGIYKDH
-118 SADLLTWQKRSEL
+118 SANLLTWQKRSEL
-131 VNEIWKSGTGDSDLT
+131 VNEIWKTGTGDSDLT

-171 LLIEQETLQ
+171 LLIGQETLIEEDKSK
-180 AGDQTTGATAH
+180 GETAH

-198 FKKYETPDPSVSQ
+198 FKKYETPDPDASQ
-211 TATPDRTGYDYVK
+211 AATPDRTGYDYVK

-237 SDNIYQFDQTNGTY
+237 SDNIYQFDSPNGTY

-267 VINDAQNGTQQ
+267 VIKDTHP
-278 ITENNKADYSSS
+278 IDENNKDNYSSV
-290 TGLYYKD
+290 TGVYYMD
-297 TNEDFVYAGTIAS
+297 ADSNFVYAGTIAS
-310 VFRSNSISLDEY
+310 IFGSNSISLNDY
-322 YSNPVTSSDSNSS
+322 YSNPVASSDSNSS
-335 DSNLSDSTPSASAST
+335 DSTPSDSVSS

-411 APDKTA
+411 TLDKAA
-417 ATAVKAETTTVNNKI
+417 ATAVKAETTTVKNKI

-455 PVTSPSTTDQ
+455 PVTSTSTTDQ
-465 STDTDTNSESSDAD
+465 STDTDSS
-479 NNNSNDLS
+479 NSNVLS
-487 VPQPVSQPGT
+487 TPQPVVQTGT
-497 ERAYYIVTFKYVT
+497 GTAYYVVTFEYIT
-510 NIAADGSQTIYEVI
+510 NKAADDSRTIYEVVS
-524 PGSETEISD
+524 GSETEISGD
-533 TTTNRPYD
+533 TTNRPYD
-541 VYVKSG
+541 VYIKSG

-584 NTDKVFLYV
+584 RTDKVFLYV

-695 NVSLTYLSQDT
+695 NVSLTYLRQDT

-714 SMTTGMTREN
+714 SITTGMTREN

-738 VIVDYQAATREEYKD
+738 VIVDYQAVTREEYKD
-753 LDYQKVAKIFL
+753 LDYQKVAKMFL

-771 VNDAHTDQNW
+771 VNDAHTDKNW
-781 MFEHLGDSG
+781 MLEHLGDSG
-790 YPDRTYNGNHFVN
+790 YPDRSYNGNHFVN

-893 DLKAENPTD
+893 DLRAENPTD

-932 TTKTPAS
+932 TTKTPSS
-939 FNSEWEDI
+939 FNSECEDI

-955 LGLDGQKLNYAAGL
+955 VGLDGQKLNYAAGL
-969 WSSTVYND
+969 WSSTAYND
-977 QDLNGKLYHTG
+977 SNLNGKLYHTG

-1001 DITKRKK
+1001 DITERKK

-1049 QMYDFLRQATTDYAD
+1049 QMYDFLKQATTDYAD

-1102 SNGEFSVSF
+1102 LNGEFSVSF
-1111 GYSITNQNGGG
+1111 GYSITNQNGGS
-1122 YGGECSTELYLDMNG
+1122 YDGECSTELYLDMNG

-1147 DNSSAEGGVIR
+1147 DNVSAEGNVIR

-1201 TVLDT
+1201 TVVDT

-1214 QIGDPDTTS
+1214 QIGEPDTTS
-1223 LSNLYQQEN
+1223 LSKLYQQEN
-1232 STLGYYLKAAEN
+1232 STLGYYLRAAEN
-1244 TMNVKL
+1244 GMNVKF
-1250 DIETVSSAMLGEKLA
+1250 DIETVSSTMLGEKLA
-1265 KNQDYLDQWD
+1265 KNPDYMEQWD

-1285 ENIQAG
+1285 ENISSG

-1316 MSAMLLGQDENRK
+1316 MSTALLGQYETRK

-1344 AGLEAGMFGA
+1344 AGLDAGMFGA
-1354 QSSLSAVG
+1354 QSNLSAVG
-1362 LNEGSIFSYPYSIGK
+1362 LNTGSVFSYPFSIGK
-1377 SAALDGGKSYQA
+1377 SVALDGGKSYQA

-1418 AYDVS
+1418 AYDIS
-1423 PKDGANNYWLYSR
+1423 PNDGANNYYLYSR

-1465 LESQMFVNAMM
+1465 QESQMFVNAMM
-1476 LAYDSG
+1476 LAYDAG

-1515 GESGLLDETVDV
+1515 SGSGLLDETVDV

-1534 NLTLSNAYNV
+1534 NLTRSNAYTV

-1630 GAGSKEIR
+1630 GAGSKEVR